1 MKKLLELSSQQ
12 KNVWNSEMFYSN
24 TNINNIGGYL
34 LINEPV
40 NIGLLEKAAN
50 IYIKTNEALRLHF
63 NLKDGEPV
71 QCITE
76 FTPFKLKKV
85 SVKNIDEIQKLTTE
99 LVSKPFEVI
108 NSNLYSFTLFKMP
121 DGKGGI
127 VPVFHHLI
135 SDAWSCSLFITRFIN
150 IYTELLKIFSDKEK
164 TNLLSSSHSNSS
176 DKLKSSNDLSFLS
189 DFKDVAA
196 FNDTPNYS
204 DYITS
209 CNEYKQS
216 NRFIKDKEYW
226 EKTFDKSPELTY
238 ISHNKSSNNSMSR
251 RKVCSF
257 DDALY
262 DKILDFCKDNK
273 CSIYTFFMAIFSIY
287 LAKVNSASSAI
298 LGTPVLNRSN
308 FKEKNTS
315 GMFVSTVPFKIDLD
329 FNINF
334 KDFLDKAMLT
344 QASIFR
350 HQKYPYLEL
359 LENIKEKY
367 NISENLYDFVLS
379 YQNARDNKESSS
391 IDYRTTWEPISHIAE
406 SIEAHFYDMDGNNG
420 ANILYDYQVE
430 KFNDKDIQCLHKRI
444 CHMAE
449 QALQNVK
456 LKDISVLCDDDEKT
470 INEFNDTDFDYDK
483 NETLVN
489 IFEKTV
495 KANAN
500 KTAYIFKGQTLTYK
514 ELDEKS
520 NILAN
525 YLISKGISKN
535 DVIGIMFNRSL
546 NLPISIWGVLKTG
559 AAYMLID
566 PSLPQDRIN
575 YMLTNA
581 NAKYVL
587 TNLYINYDSI
597 NIESILPKVE
607 QDTEQT
613 LAKNHNKSTSKSKF
627 YSNSKNVNSLN
638 YTLPK
643 VDSSNEDRFCI
654 IYTSGSTGTPKG
666 VELKRIG
673 VINMVNSYKKIM
685 HTGECNVFLSTSTV
699 AFDMFI
705 VENFASILD
714 GKTVVLA
721 DEDEQKIPVFTSK
734 LITEYNADF
743 ILSTPSKITLL
754 LEEPKCLKNV
764 KVIQLGGEVFKE
776 SLYDKLSKVTSARIY
791 NGYGP
796 SECTACSSNK
806 LVTDAKNICI
816 GKPFLNVKIYIMNN
830 CNNILP
836 IKTQGEIVITGD
848 NVGKG
853 YVNKYDFN
861 GTYHSGDLG
870 MISENGELI
879 YFGRRDNQIKLHGL
893 RIELDEI
900 TSKIM
905 QINGFT
911 NAITV
916 IKKVVG
922 RDCIC
927 SYIQSKGPINET
939 FIKSELAKSLPKY
952 MVPSHI
958 IRLDTFPITLNGKID
973 TKKLPEVAVK
983 EEEFVA
989 CSTNIEKK
997 LEKICKEIFNITKIS
1012 SKANFFDM
1020 GADSLAII
1028 RFVSEIYS
1036 KMNLKVS
1043 IQDIYT
1049 YPTIYD
1055 LGKYLDS
1062 IDKQN
1067 IEKPSNVNIIKKH
1080 KEASYY
1086 PVSSAQRRIFYTV
1099 NMDSNSLAYNT
1110 PFGIIFKQKPNV
1122 KKLEDS
1128 IRKILN
1134 SHDAFKTYFILENND
1149 VVQKLVPKVDFNL
1162 KTCNYKNDDFIQPFD
1177 LGKAPLIH
1185 VELDHYEGK
1194 YLLQLDIH
1202 HIICDGSSISIFMKE
1217 LCSLYNNFDEHI
1229 SNGNNK
1235 EANVKYNSNS
1245 KNSSNKIDYI
1255 DYAVS
1260 EKILKEDE
1268 DYWVN
1273 QFKDEIP
1280 ILNMPTEF
1288 ERTAVKSYEGNN
1300 VYLTLNNL
1308 ADISNVCKKYNV
1320 TPYMFLLAC
1329 FYILLY
1335 KYTMQND
1342 IVIGTPVIGR
1352 NNPELSDV
1360 IGMFVNTLAIRQN
1373 IQSANKFS
1381 DFLELLK
1388 NNCLNAYSHQTYP
1401 FDELVKKLNVIRDSS
1416 RSPIFD
1422 VLFTYESEGI
1432 PKFNFDGIDVEY
1444 YVPENKTSKFDFSLE
1459 VTPNNTGFNLRLEYC
1474 TKLFSKRFMQ
1484 NLLDCY
1490 DNIIKAVINNND
1502 IQISKIQMLSNIP
1515 NVYPILEY
1523 PKESTVI
1530 DLFEK
1535 QVKKTP
1541 NKTALIFGDKKY
1553 TYKELQDKV
1562 NRLAY
1567 HIRRFGE
1574 HEVVGMLMD
1583 RSDKLIISQ
1592 LAILKSGAGYIPIDP
1607 TYPEERIKYIIEDS
1621 GVDVILTES
1630 KYKDMV
1636 PVKSILVDDENSYKS
1651 YKDFKTNQT
1660 PNSVAFLIY
1669 TSGSTGK
1676 PKGVMVKQQG
1686 VVNFICGMYSRM
1698 PLKNLTMV
1706 SITTM
1711 CFDIYAFE
1719 SLLPLCTGM
1728 KVVMASNEEQNN
1740 PILLNDLCLKNK
1752 VDVIQTTPSKFKLL
1766 MTDDL
1771 QYLEKLKIISLAGEP
1786 FPLDLLKNIKK
1797 VTKARIYNM
1806 YGPTETTIG
1815 STLKDLTNTNDIT
1828 IGEPMPNT
1836 HIFVLDKDMNFVPY
1850 TVPGMLYIGGDGV
1863 SIGYKNRPE
1872 LTSEK
1877 YVMYNGERIYNSG
1890 DLVKLLPNGELECL
1904 GRADFQVK
1912 LHGLRIEL
1920 GEIETDIC
1928 SYKGVKSAVVT
1939 VKKAQGRDILC
1950 GYFVADGRVSLSL
1963 LKKSLAKKLPN
1974 YMVPSYLV
1982 QLDSFKYTPN
1992 GKIDRKALPEPVFE
2006 AKEIIAPK
2014 TELENKI
2021 LNIWR
2026 TILSIEEISTND
2038 NFFDIGGD
2046 SLSALRMQIEL
2057 MKNNYNVNYGDIF
2070 KNNTIHDLANFI
2082 ENHINQKAVPTYTK
2096 KDFKKIDKL
2105 LKKNSTFKR
2114 MKLKQKMLKNVL
2126 LVGATGFLGIH
2137 VLAELLKID
2146 DIKIYCLIRKDPS
2159 TSPEN
2164 KLKRKF
2170 QYYFGSNLSNLFG
2183 NRLFVIDGDITNDN
2197 FGTSNEV
2204 YDYLGKQV
2212 QTVVNCAASVKH
2224 YGYYGEFEKI
2234 NVIGVKNLVKFCEE
2248 FNKEFYQT
2256 STISVSGNTMTSLPS
2271 SYTPKKTVYFGETNL
2286 FINQPLDN
2294 VYVRSKFEAE
2304 KYVLEEIANKK
2315 LKGLVL
2321 RIGNITN
2328 RYTDGKFQENSSDN
2342 AFLNRLKAFLFLKEI
2357 PKSIVGNYIEFSPVD
2372 KIAESIVVCMRY
2384 YTYPMT
2390 VLHLYNSNHL
2400 YINIFLE
2407 YLHELGYDINVVD
2420 DELFKTHLNNLLF
2433 NSSDS
2438 DKVSV
2443 LLNDLDKNR
2452 NLIYKTNLKITNKF
2466 TLKFLDKAEFTW
2478 PIVTKEYIEK
2488 ILKNL

>member
-12 KNVWNSEMFYSN
+12 KNIWNSEMFYSN

-40 NIGLLEKAAN
+40 SLNLLEKAAN

-63 NLKDGEPV
+63 DLKNGEPV
-71 QCITE
+71 QYITD

-85 SVKNIDEIQKLTTE
+85 SVKNVNEIQKLTTE
-99 LVSKPFEVI
+99 LVSTPFEVI
-108 NSNLYSFTLFKMP
+108 NSNLYSFTLFKLP

-135 SDAWSCSLFITRFIN
+135 SDAWGCSLFITRFID
-150 IYTELLKIFSDKEK
+150 IYTELLKI
-164 TNLLSSSHSNSS
+164 SS
-176 DKLKSSNDLSFLS
+176 DPQNSALLKKSNDLSFLS
-189 DFKDVAA
+189 DFKDVAT
-196 FNDTPNYS
+196 FSDTPNYS
-204 DYITS
+204 DYISS

-216 NRFIKDKEYW
+216 NRFAKDKEFW
-226 EKTFDKSPELTY
+226 ENTFDKSPELTY
-238 ISHNKSSNNSMSR
+238 ISHNKSSNNSKSR

-262 DKILDFCKDNK
+262 DKILDFCKNNK
-273 CSIYTFFMAIFSIY
+273 CSIYTFFMSIFSIY
-287 LAKVNSASSAI
+287 LAKINSASSAV

-334 KDFLDKAMLT
+334 KDFLKQAT
-344 QASIFR
+344 QKQASIFR

-379 YQNARDNKESSS
+379 YQNARDNKETSS
-391 IDYRTTWEPISHIAE
+391 INYKTTWEPISHIAE

-420 ANILYDYQVE
+420 ANILYDYQIE
-430 KFNDKDIQCLHKRI
+430 KFSDKDIQCLHKRV

-456 LKDISVLCDDDEKT
+456 LKDISILCDDDKKI

-483 NETLVN
+483 NESLIT
-489 IFEKTV
+489 IFENTV

-500 KTAYIFKGQTLTYK
+500 KTAYIFKGQNLTYK

-520 NILAN
+520 NIVAN
-525 YLISKGISKN
+525 YLIDEGITKN

-546 NLPISIWGVLKTG
+546 NIPISMWGVLKTG

-581 NAKYVL
+581 SAKFVL
-587 TNLYINYDSI
+587 TNLYINYNSI
-597 NIESILPKVE
+597 NIDNILLNEEQISKNTLSENSSKNSSTSEYDSKSKNKDNYKCTLPKVE
-607 QDTEQT
+607 
-613 LAKNHNKSTSKSKF
+613 
-627 YSNSKNVNSLN
+627 
-638 YTLPK
+638 
-643 VDSSNEDRFCI
+643 SSNEDRFCI
-654 IYTSGSTGTPKG
+654 NYTSGSTGTPKG
-666 VELKRIG
+666 VELKRLGI
-673 VINMVNSYKKIM
+673 INLLKGYKKQIAS
-685 HTGECNVFLSTSTV
+685 HECNTFLSSATV
-699 AFDMFI
+699 AFDIFI
-705 VENFASILD
+705 VENFVSILD
-714 GKTVVLA
+714 GKTVVFA
-721 DEDEQKIPVFTSK
+721 DDDEQKIPAFTSK
-734 LITEYNADF
+734 LIKDNNVDF
-743 ILSTPSKITLL
+743 LLATPSKLDLL
-754 LEEPKCLKNV
+754 LTEADCLKNV
-764 KVIQLGGEVFKE
+764 KVIQVGGEVLKNTFYK
-776 SLYDKLSKVTSARIY
+776 KLRKATNAKIFNS
-791 NGYGP
+791 YGP
-796 SECTACSSNK
+796 SECTVCASNN
-806 LVTDAKNICI
+806 LVTENDLSI
-816 GKPFLNVKIYIMNN
+816 GYPFTNTKIYITNSKN
-830 CNNILP
+830 DILP
-836 IKTQGEIVITGD
+836 INTRGEIVIKGD
-848 NVGKG
+848 GVGIG

-861 GTYHSGDLG
+861 GIYHTGDLG
-870 MISENGELI
+870 MISANGKLI
-879 YFGRRDNQIKLHGL
+879 YFGRQDNQIKLHGL

-900 TSKIM
+900 TNKIM
-905 QINGFT
+905 QLHNVN
-911 NAITV
+911 NAVTV
-916 IKKVVG
+916 IKQVNNM
-922 RDCIC
+922 DCIC
-927 SYIQSKGPINET
+927 SYVQSDSKIDENE
-939 FIKSELAKSLPKY
+939 FKQLLSKVLPKY

-958 IRLDTFPITLNGKID
+958 VELDTFPITLNGKID
-973 TKKLPEVAVK
+973 TRKLPDITIK

-989 CSTNIEKK
+989 SSTDTEKK
-997 LEKICKEIFNITKIS
+997 LEKICKEIFNMPKIS
-1012 SKANFFDM
+1012 VKANFFDI

-1036 KMNLKVS
+1036 KLNLKVT

-1055 LGKYLDS
+1055 LAKH
-1062 IDKQN
+1062 IDILKSEGN
-1067 IEKPSNVNIIKKH
+1067 NNTKIEAKNVIKKH
-1080 KEASYY
+1080 KEAKFY
-1086 PVSSAQRRIFYTV
+1086 PVTSAQRGIFYEV
-1099 NMDSNSLAYNT
+1099 NMEKNSLAYNT
-1110 PFGIIFKQKPNV
+1110 PFGLVFSKKPDI
-1122 KKLEDS
+1122 KKLES
-1128 IRKILN
+1128 AIWQILN
-1134 SHDAFKTYFILENND
+1134 SHDAFKTYFVLENND
-1149 VVQKLVPKVDFNL
+1149 VVQKLVPKVDFSL
-1162 KTCNYKNDDFIQPFD
+1162 KTCNYKNEDFIQPFD
-1177 LGKAPLIH
+1177 LSKAPLVHI
-1185 VELDHYEGK
+1185 ELDHFDNK
-1194 YLLQLDIH
+1194 YLLQLDVH
-1202 HIICDGSSISIFMKE
+1202 HIICDGSSISIFMNE
-1217 LCSLYNNFDEHI
+1217 LCDLYNDLTLN
-1229 SNGNNK
+1229 
-1235 EANVKYNSNS
+1235 NSNEQLDDKS
-1245 KNSSNKIDYI
+1245 NKDKLKTQNKSISDSNSNKIDYI

-1260 EKILKEDE
+1260 KQISQDDE
-1268 DYWVN
+1268 DYWLN

-1288 ERTAVKSYEGNN
+1288 DRTATRSYEGNN
-1300 VYLTLNNL
+1300 VYFSLNNL
-1308 ADISNVCKKYNV
+1308 SDISNICKKYNV
-1320 TPYMFLLAC
+1320 TPYMFLLSC

-1342 IVIGTPVIGR
+1342 IVVGTPVIGR
-1352 NNPELSDV
+1352 NNPALSNV

-1373 IQSANKFS
+1373 VQSTNKFS
-1381 DFLELLK
+1381 DFLELVK

-1416 RSPIFD
+1416 RNPVFD

-1432 PKFNFDGIDVEY
+1432 PQFNFGGISVDY

-1459 VTPNNTGFNLRLEYC
+1459 VTPSDLGFNLRLEYC

-1484 NLLDCY
+1484 DLLDCY
-1490 DNIIKAVINNND
+1490 NNIIKAVINNSD
-1502 IQISKIQMLSNIP
+1502 IQISKIQMLSDIP
-1515 NVYPILEY
+1515 NIYPTLEY
-1523 PKESTVI
+1523 SKESTII

-1541 NKTALIFGDKKY
+1541 NKTALVFGDTKY
-1553 TYKELQDKV
+1553 SYKELQEKV
-1562 NRLAY
+1562 NSLAY
-1567 HIRRFGE
+1567 HIHSFGE
-1574 HEVVGMLMD
+1574 HEVVGILMD

-1592 LAILKSGAGYIPIDP
+1592 LAILKAGSGYLPIDP

-1636 PVKSILVDDENSYKS
+1636 PVKSILVDDESS
-1651 YKDFKTNQT
+1651 FKTYKEFGTAQT
-1660 PNSVAFLIY
+1660 PDSLAYLIY

-1676 PKGVMVKQQG
+1676 PKGVMIKQSN
-1686 VVNFICGMYSRM
+1686 VVNFICGTIHDM
-1698 PLKNLTMV
+1698 PLKNLTIV

-1711 CFDIYAFE
+1711 CFDIYVFE

-1728 KVVMASNEEQNN
+1728 KVVMASNDEQNN
-1740 PILLNDLCLKNK
+1740 PIMLNDLCLKNK

-1766 MTDDL
+1766 MTDTL
-1771 QYLEKLKIISLAGEP
+1771 PYLKNLKIISLIGEP
-1786 FPLDLLKNIKK
+1786 FPLDLLKNIKAVSK
-1797 VTKARIYNM
+1797 TRIYNM
-1806 YGPTETTIG
+1806 YGPTETTVG
-1815 STLKDLTNTNDIT
+1815 STLKELTNTNNIT
-1828 IGEPMPNT
+1828 IGVPLPNT
-1836 HIFVLDKDMNFVPY
+1836 HALVLDNDMNFVPY
-1850 TVPGMLYIGGDGV
+1850 NVPGTLYLGGDGV
-1863 SIGYKNRPE
+1863 TIGYKNRPE

-1877 YVMYNGERIYNSG
+1877 YVMYNGERIYNTG
-1890 DLVKLLPNGELECL
+1890 DLAKLLPNGELECL

-1912 LHGLRIEL
+1912 IHGLRIEL
-1920 GEIETDIC
+1920 GEIESDIC

-1939 VKKAQGRDILC
+1939 VKNVQGRDILC

-1974 YMVPSYLV
+1974 YMVPNYLV
-1982 QLDSFKYTPN
+1982 QLDTFKYTPN
-1992 GKIDRKALPEPVFE
+1992 GKIDRKVLPDPVFE
-2006 AKEIIAPK
+2006 AKEIVAPK

-2026 TILSIEEISTND
+2026 TILSLEEISTND
-2038 NFFDIGGD
+2038 NFFEIGGD
-2046 SLSALRMQIEL
+2046 SLNALKMQIEL
-2057 MKNNYNVNYGDIF
+2057 MKNNYNINYGDIF

-2082 ENHINQKAVPTYTK
+2082 ENHINQKAVPTYAK

-2114 MKLKQKMLKNVL
+2114 MRLKQKMLKNVL

-2170 QYYFGSNLSNLFG
+2170 QYYFGSDLSNLFG
-2183 NRLFVIDGDITNDN
+2183 KRLFVIAGDITNDN
-2197 FGTSNEV
+2197 FGTSNDV
-2204 YDYLGKQV
+2204 YTFLGKEV

-2248 FNKEFYQT
+2248 FKKEFYQT

-2271 SYTPKKTVYFGETNL
+2271 SYAPKKTIYFGENNL

-2304 KYVLEEIANKK
+2304 KYVLEEIANKR

-2328 RYTDGKFQENSSDN
+2328 RYSDGKFQENSNDN
-2342 AFLNRLKAFLFLKEI
+2342 AFLNRVKAFLFLKEL
-2357 PKSIVGNYIEFSPVD
+2357 PKSMVNNYIEFSPVD

-2400 YINIFLE
+2400 YIDVFLK
-2407 YLHELGYDINVVD
+2407 YLNELGYNINIVD
-2420 DELFKTHLNNLLF
+2420 DDVFKSHLNNLLF
-2433 NSSDS
+2433 NTSDS

-2443 LLNDLDKNR
+2443 LLNDLDKDR
-2452 NLIYKTNLKITNKF
+2452 NLVYKTNLKITNKF
-2466 TLKFLDKAEFTW
+2466 TLKFLSKADFSW

>member
-1 MKKLLELSSQQ
+1 MKNLLELSSQQ
-12 KNVWNSEMFYSN
+12 KNIWNSEMFYSK

-40 NIGLLEKAAN
+40 SLDLLEKAAN

-63 NLKDGEPV
+63 DLKNGEPI
-71 QCITE
+71 QYITN

-108 NSNLYSFTLFKMP
+108 NSNLYNFTLFEMP

-135 SDAWSCSLFITRFIN
+135 SDAWSCGLFITRFIN
-150 IYTELLKIFSDKEK
+150 IYTELLKLS
-164 TNLLSSSHSNSS
+164 TNSQSSV
-176 DKLKSSNDLSFLS
+176 LIKSSNDLSFLS
-189 DFKDVAA
+189 NFKDIFA
-196 FNDTPNYS
+196 FENTPNYS
-204 DYITS
+204 DYIAS
-209 CNEYKQS
+209 CNEYKKS

-226 EKTFDKSPELTY
+226 ENTFDKSPELTY
-238 ISHNKSSNNSMSR
+238 ISHNKNANSSKSR

-262 DKILDFCKDNK
+262 DKILNFCKNNK

-287 LAKVNSASSAI
+287 LAKINSTSSAI

-329 FNINF
+329 LDFNINF
-334 KDFLDKAMLT
+334 EDFLDKVSLT

-379 YQNARDNKESSS
+379 YQNARDNKETSS
-391 IDYRTTWEPISHIAE
+391 IDYKTTWEPISHIAE

-430 KFNDKDIQCLHKRI
+430 KFSDRDIEMLHKRI
-444 CHMAE
+444 CNIAE
-449 QALQNVK
+449 QAMQNVN
-456 LKDISVLCDDDEKT
+456 LKEISILCNDDEKI
-470 INEFNDTDFDYDK
+470 INEFNNTSFDFDK
-483 NETLVN
+483 NENLVS
-489 IFEKTV
+489 IFEKI
-495 KANAN
+495 ANAN
-500 KTAYIFKGQTLTYK
+500 PDKTAYIFKDQTMSYK

-520 NILAN
+520 SIIAN
-525 YLISKGISKN
+525 YLITKGINKN

-546 NLPISIWGVLKTG
+546 NLPISIWGILKTG
-559 AAYMLID
+559 ASYILID
-566 PSLPQDRIN
+566 PSLPEDRIN

-587 TNLYINYDSI
+587 TNLYTNYSSI
-597 NIESILPKVE
+597 NIDKILYDVS
-607 QDTEQT
+607 
-613 LAKNHNKSTSKSKF
+613 A
-627 YSNSKNVNSLN
+627 NSKKEYNLN
-638 YTLPK
+638 IILPK

-673 VINMVNSYKKIM
+673 VINMVNSYKKIL

-705 VENFASILD
+705 VENFVSILD

-721 DEDEQKIPVFTSK
+721 DEEEQKIPVFTSK
-734 LITEYNADF
+734 LVTDYNVDF

-754 LEEPKCLKNV
+754 LEEASCLKNV

-776 SLYDKLSKVTSARIY
+776 SLYKKLKKSTSARIY

-796 SECTACSSNK
+796 SECTACASNK
-806 LVTDAKNICI
+806 LVENSDNICI
-816 GKPFLNVKIYIMNN
+816 GRPFLNTKIYIMNN
-830 CNNILP
+830 NDNILP
-836 IKTQGEIVITGD
+836 IKTQGEIVIQGD
-848 NVGKG
+848 GVGKG
-853 YVNKYDFN
+853 YVNKFDFN
-861 GTYHSGDLG
+861 GIYHTGDLG

-916 IKKVVG
+916 IKNVG
-922 RDCIC
+922 GMDAIC
-927 SYIQSKGPINET
+927 AYIQSKET
-939 FIKSELAKSLPKY
+939 IDEAFIKAELSKSLPKY

-958 IRLDTFPITLNGKID
+958 MQLDTFPITLNGKID
-973 TKKLPEVAVK
+973 TKKLPEIVVK

-989 CSTNIEKK
+989 CNTDTEKK
-997 LEKICKEIFNITKIS
+997 LEKICKDIFNKDKIS
-1012 SKANFFDM
+1012 AKANFFDM

-1036 KMNLKVS
+1036 KINLKLS

-1049 YPTIYD
+1049 YPCISD
-1055 LGKYLDS
+1055 LAKYVETLSTSND
-1062 IDKQN
+1062 
-1067 IEKPSNVNIIKKH
+1067 EKNAHIIKKH
-1080 KEASYY
+1080 KEASSY

-1099 NMDSNSLAYNT
+1099 NMDSSSLAYNT
-1110 PFGIIFKQKPNV
+1110 PFGIIFKKKPDL
-1122 KKLEDS
+1122 KKLEES
-1128 IRKILN
+1128 IKNILN
-1134 SHDAFKTYFILENND
+1134 SHDAFKTYFALENND
-1149 VVQKLVPKVDFNL
+1149 VVQKLVPKVDFSL
-1162 KTCNYKNDDFIQPFD
+1162 KTCNYKNDEFVKPFN

-1202 HIICDGSSISIFMKE
+1202 HIICDGSSIAIFMKE
-1217 LCSLYNNFDEHI
+1217 LCDLYNN
-1229 SNGNNK
+1229 K
-1235 EANVKYNSNS
+1235 EVRHS
-1245 KNSSNKIDYI
+1245 KIDYI
-1255 DYAVS
+1255 DFAVS
-1260 EKILKEDE
+1260 EKIIKEDE
-1268 DYWVN
+1268 DYWLS
-1273 QFKDEIP
+1273 QFKNEIP
-1280 ILNMPTEF
+1280 ILNMPTEY
-1288 ERTAVKSYEGNN
+1288 ERTATKSYEGNN
-1300 VYLTLNNL
+1300 VYLSLNNL
-1308 ADISNVCKKYNV
+1308 SDISSVCKKYNV
-1320 TPYMFLLAC
+1320 TPYMFLLSC

-1342 IVIGTPVIGR
+1342 IVVGSPVIGR
-1352 NNPELSDV
+1352 NNHELQDV
-1360 IGMFVNTLAIRQN
+1360 IGMFVNTLAIKQN
-1373 IQSANKFS
+1373 IQSTNKFS
-1381 DFLELLK
+1381 DFLELVRD
-1388 NNCLNAYSHQTYP
+1388 NCLNAYNHQTYP
-1401 FDELVKKLNVIRDSS
+1401 FDELVKKLNVVRDTS
-1416 RSPIFD
+1416 RSPVFD
-1422 VLFTYESEGI
+1422 ILFTYESEGK
-1432 PKFNFDGIDVEY
+1432 PKFDFGGIPVEY
-1444 YVPENKTSKFDFSLE
+1444 YIPENKTSKFDFSLE
-1459 VTPNNTGFNLRLEYC
+1459 VTPNDEGFNLRLEYC
-1474 TKLFSKRFMQ
+1474 TKLFSKRFME

-1490 DNIIKAVINNND
+1490 NNIIKSVITNND
-1502 IQISKIQMLSNIP
+1502 VQISQIQMLSNIP
-1515 NVYPILEY
+1515 NIYPTLDY
-1523 PKESTVI
+1523 PKEYRII
-1530 DLFEK
+1530 DLFER

-1541 NKTALIFGDKKY
+1541 NKTALVYGEKKY

-1562 NRLAY
+1562 NKLAY
-1567 HIRRFGE
+1567 YLHSLGDN
-1574 HEVVGMLMD
+1574 EVIGMLMD
-1583 RSDKLIISQ
+1583 RSDNLIISQ
-1592 LAILKSGAGYIPIDP
+1592 LAILKSGSGYLPIDP
-1607 TYPEERIKYIIEDS
+1607 AYPEERINYIIEDS
-1621 GVDVILTES
+1621 GVNVILTEN
-1630 KYKDMV
+1630 KFKDII
-1636 PVKSILVDDENSYKS
+1636 PVKAVLVDDENNYKT
-1651 YKDFKTNQT
+1651 YKEFKTNQT
-1660 PNSVAFLIY
+1660 PDSIAYLIY

-1676 PKGVMVKQQG
+1676 PKGVMIKQSN
-1686 VVNFICGMYSRM
+1686 VVNFICGTFNDM
-1698 PLKNLTMV
+1698 PLKNLTIV

-1711 CFDIYAFE
+1711 CFDIYVFE

-1766 MTDDL
+1766 MTDKL
-1771 QYLEKLKIISLAGEP
+1771 PYLANLKVVSLIGEP
-1786 FPLDLLKNIKK
+1786 FPLDLLKDIKS
-1797 VTKARIYNM
+1797 VSQTKIYNM
-1806 YGPTETTIG
+1806 YGPTETTVG
-1815 STLKDLTNTNDIT
+1815 STLKDLTNSNSIT
-1828 IGEPMPNT
+1828 IGTPLPNT
-1836 HIFVLDKDMNFVPY
+1836 HALVLDNDMNFVPY
-1850 TVPGMLYIGGDGV
+1850 NVPGTLYLGGDGV
-1863 SIGYKNRPE
+1863 TIGYKNRPE

-1877 YVMYNGERIYNSG
+1877 YVMYNGERIYNTG
-1890 DLVKLLPNGELECL
+1890 DLAKVLPNGELECL

-1912 LHGLRIEL
+1912 IHGLRIEL
-1920 GEIETDIC
+1920 GEIETNIC

-1939 VKKAQGRDILC
+1939 LKNVQGRDILC

-1963 LKKSLAKKLPN
+1963 LKKSLAKKLPS
-1974 YMVPSYLV
+1974 YMVPNYLV
-1982 QLDSFKYTPN
+1982 QLETFKYTPN
-1992 GKIDRKALPEPVFE
+1992 GKIDRKLLPDPVFE
-2006 AKEIIAPK
+2006 AKELIPPK

-2026 TILSIEEISTND
+2026 TILSLEEISIDD
-2038 NFFDIGGD
+2038 NFFEIGGD
-2046 SLSALRMQIEL
+2046 SLSALKLQIEL
-2057 MKNNYNVNYGDIF
+2057 MKHNYNINYGDLF

-2082 ENHINQKAVPTYTK
+2082 ENHINKKTMPTYTK
-2096 KDFKKIDKL
+2096 KDFKKVDKL
-2105 LKKNSTFKR
+2105 LKKNSTFR
-2114 MKLKQKMLKNVL
+2114 SMKLKQKMLKNVL

-2170 QYYFGSNLSNLFG
+2170 QYYFGSDLSNLFG
-2183 NRLFVIDGDITNDN
+2183 KRLFVIAGDITNDN
-2197 FGTSNEV
+2197 FGTSSDV
-2204 YDYLGKQV
+2204 YSFLGKEV

-2234 NVIGVKNLVKFCEE
+2234 NVVGVKNLVKFCEE

-2271 SYTPKKTVYFGETNL
+2271 SYAPKKTIYFGENNL

-2315 LKGLVL
+2315 LRGLVL

-2342 AFLNRLKAFLFLKEI
+2342 AFLNRVKAFLFLKELPESMI
-2357 PKSIVGNYIEFSPVD
+2357 NNYVEFSPVD

-2400 YINIFLE
+2400 FINIFLE
-2407 YLHELGYDINVVD
+2407 YLYELGYDIAIVK
-2420 DELFKTHLNNLLF
+2420 DEVFKEHLNNLLF
-2433 NSSDS
+2433 NSTNS

-2466 TLKFLDKAEFTW
+2466 TLKFLNKTDFSW

-2488 ILKNL
+2488 ILRNL

>member
-1 MKKLLELSSQQ
+1 MNELLELSSQQ
-12 KNVWNSEMFYSN
+12 KNVWNSEMFYSK

-40 NIGLLEKAAN
+40 SLDLLEKSAN

-63 NLKDGEPV
+63 DLKNGEPI
-71 QCITE
+71 QYITD

-108 NSNLYSFTLFKMP
+108 NSNLYNFTLFEMP

-127 VPVFHHLI
+127 IPVFHHLI

-150 IYTELLKIFSDKEK
+150 IYSELVKIFSDKG
-164 TNLLSSSHSNSS
+164 NVSSLSTGS
-176 DKLKSSNDLSFLS
+176 DKLNDLNDLSFLC
-189 DFKDVAA
+189 DFKDVLA
-196 FNDTPNYS
+196 FENTPNYS

-226 EKTFDKSPELTY
+226 ENTFDKSPELTY
-238 ISHNKSSNNSMSR
+238 ISRNKNANNSKSR

-262 DKILDFCKDNK
+262 DKILDYCKAQK

-287 LAKVNSASSAI
+287 LAKINSTSSAI

-334 KDFLDKAMLT
+334 KDFLDKVSLT

-379 YQNARDNKESSS
+379 YQNARDNKETSS
-391 IDYRTTWEPISHIAE
+391 IDYKTTWEPISNIAE

-430 KFNDKDIQCLHKRI
+430 KFDDKDILCLHKRI
-444 CHMAE
+444 CNIAE
-449 QALQNVK
+449 QALQNIS
-456 LKDISVLCDDDEKT
+456 LKDITVLCDDDEK
-470 INEFNDTDFDYDK
+470 ILNDFNNTHFDYDK
-483 NETLVN
+483 NESLVS
-489 IFEKTV
+489 IFEKAA
-495 KANAN
+495 KAHENE
-500 KTAYIFKGQTLTYK
+500 TAYIFKSQPLTYK

-520 NILAN
+520 NIIAN
-525 YLISKGISKN
+525 YLLTKGVNKD

-546 NLPISIWGVLKTG
+546 NIPISIWGVLKTG
-559 AAYMLID
+559 ASYMLID
-566 PSLPQDRIN
+566 PSLPEDRIN

-581 NAKYVL
+581 NSKFVL
-587 TNLYINYDSI
+587 TNLYLNYDCI
-597 NIESILPKVE
+597 NIDEVLSNDVVVESK
-607 QDTEQT
+607 DSSS
-613 LAKNHNKSTSKSKF
+613 NKSASKTST
-627 YSNSKNVNSLN
+627 SNFNTSL
-638 YTLPK
+638 LK

-654 IYTSGSTGTPKG
+654 NYTSGSTGTPKG

-673 VINMVNSYKKIM
+673 IINLLNGYKNQIGSSK
-685 HTGECNVFLSTSTV
+685 CNTFLSAATV
-699 AFDMFI
+699 AFDIFI
-705 VENFASILD
+705 VENFVPILD
-714 GKTVVLA
+714 GKTVIFA
-721 DEDEQKIPVFTSK
+721 DDDEQKIPAFTSK
-734 LITEYNADF
+734 LIKDYNVDF
-743 ILSTPSKITLL
+743 LLATPSKLDLL
-754 LEEPKCLKNV
+754 LSEADCLKNV
-764 KVIQLGGEVFKE
+764 KIIQVGGEVLKKSF
-776 SLYDKLSKVTSARIY
+776 YQKLKKATKAQIY
-791 NGYGP
+791 NSYGP
-796 SECTACSSNK
+796 SECTVCASNN
-806 LVTDAKNICI
+806 LVNENDLCI
-816 GKPFLNVKIYIMNN
+816 GYPFLNTKIYIMNST
-830 CNNILP
+830 NNILP
-836 IKTQGEIVITGD
+836 VNTQGEIVIEGD
-848 NVGKG
+848 GVGKG
-853 YVNKYDFN
+853 YINKYDFN
-861 GTYHSGDLG
+861 GIYHTGDLG
-870 MISENGELI
+870 MISSDGKLI
-879 YFGRRDNQIKLHGL
+879 YLGRSDNQIKLHGL

-900 TSKIM
+900 TNKIM
-905 QINGFT
+905 QLPDVN
-911 NAITV
+911 NAVTV
-916 IKKVVG
+916 IKNVSG
-922 RDCIC
+922 TDCIC
-927 SYIQSKGPINET
+927 SFVQANTKVSENDFKLSLSK
-939 FIKSELAKSLPKY
+939 LLPKY

-958 IRLDTFPITLNGKID
+958 MQLDTFPITLNGKID
-973 TKKLPEVAVK
+973 TKKLPEIVVK
-983 EEEFVA
+983 EEDFVP
-989 CSTNIEKK
+989 CETDTEKK
-997 LEKICKEIFNITKIS
+997 LEKICKDIFDKEKIS
-1012 SKANFFDM
+1012 AKANFFDM

-1049 YPTIYD
+1049 YPCISD
-1055 LGKYLDS
+1055 LAKYVETLSTSSD
-1062 IDKQN
+1062 
-1067 IEKPSNVNIIKKH
+1067 EKNSHIIKKH
-1080 KEASYY
+1080 KEASSY

-1110 PFGIIFKQKPNV
+1110 PFGIIFKKKPDI
-1122 KKLEDS
+1122 KKLEES
-1128 IRKILN
+1128 IKKVLN
-1134 SHDAFKTYFILENND
+1134 SHDAFKTYFVLENND

-1162 KTCNYKNDDFIQPFD
+1162 KTCNYKNDEFVKPFN

-1185 VELDHYEGK
+1185 VELDHYENQ

-1202 HIICDGSSISIFMKE
+1202 HIICDGSSIAIFMKE
-1217 LCSLYNNFDEHI
+1217 LCDLYND
-1229 SNGNNK
+1229 K
-1235 EANVKYNSNS
+1235 EVKPS
-1245 KNSSNKIDYI
+1245 KIDYI

-1260 EKILKEDE
+1260 EKVLKEDE
-1268 DYWVN
+1268 DYWIN

-1300 VYLTLNNL
+1300 VYLSLNNL
-1308 ADISNVCKKYNV
+1308 SDISSVCKKYNV
-1320 TPYMFLLAC
+1320 TPYMFLLSC

-1342 IVIGTPVIGR
+1342 IVIGSPVIGR
-1352 NNPELSDV
+1352 NNPQLHDV
-1360 IGMFVNTLAIRQN
+1360 IGMFVNTLAIKQN
-1373 IQSANKFS
+1373 VQSTNKFS
-1381 DFLELLK
+1381 DFLELVK
-1388 NNCLNAYSHQTYP
+1388 NNCLNAYNHQAYP
-1401 FDELVKKLNVIRDSS
+1401 FDELVKKLNVVRDTS
-1416 RSPIFD
+1416 RSPVFD

-1432 PKFNFDGIDVEY
+1432 PKFDFGGIPVEY
-1444 YVPENKTSKFDFSLE
+1444 YIPENKTSKFDFSLE
-1459 VTPNNTGFNLRLEYC
+1459 VTPNDEGFKLRLEYC
-1474 TKLFSKRFMQ
+1474 TKLFSKLFME

-1490 DNIIKAVINNND
+1490 NNIIKAVLSNND
-1502 IQISKIQMLSNIP
+1502 IQISQIQMLSNIP
-1515 NVYPILEY
+1515 NIYPTLDY
-1523 PKESTVI
+1523 PKEDRII

-1541 NKTALIFGDKKY
+1541 NKTALVFGEKKY

-1562 NRLAY
+1562 NKLAY
-1567 HIRRFGE
+1567 YLHSLGDN
-1574 HEVVGMLMD
+1574 EVVGMLMD
-1583 RSDKLIISQ
+1583 RSDSLIISQ
-1592 LAILKSGAGYIPIDP
+1592 LAILKAGSGYIPIDP

-1621 GVDVILTES
+1621 EVNVILTEN
-1630 KYKDMV
+1630 KYKDIV
-1636 PVKSILVDDENSYKS
+1636 PVKAILVDDESNYKT
-1651 YKDFKTNQT
+1651 YKEFKTNQT
-1660 PNSVAFLIY
+1660 PDSVAYLIY

-1686 VVNFICGMYSRM
+1686 VVNFICGMFNKM
-1698 PLKNLTMV
+1698 PLKNFIMV

-1711 CFDIYAFE
+1711 CFDIFAFE

-1766 MTDDL
+1766 MTENLPYL
-1771 QYLEKLKIISLAGEP
+1771 QKLKIISLAGEP

-1815 STLKDLTNTNDIT
+1815 STLKDLTDTNKIN

-1836 HIFVLDKDMNFVPY
+1836 HVFVLDNDMNFVPY
-1850 TVPGMLYIGGDGV
+1850 NVPGMLYIGGDGV

-1872 LTSEK
+1872 LTAEK
-1877 YVMYNGERIYNSG
+1877 YINYGNERIYNSG

-1912 LHGLRIEL
+1912 VHGLRIEL

-1928 SYKGVKSAVVT
+1928 SYKGVRDAVVT
-1939 VKKAQGRDILC
+1939 VKNVQGRDILC

-1982 QLDSFKYTPN
+1982 QLETFKYTPN
-1992 GKIDRKALPEPVFE
+1992 GKINRKVLPEPVFE
-2006 AKEIIAPK
+2006 AKEIVVPK

-2026 TILSIEEISTND
+2026 TILSLEEISIND

-2046 SLSALRMQIEL
+2046 SLSALKLQIEL
-2057 MKNNYNVNYGDIF
+2057 MKLNYNINYGDLF

-2082 ENHINQKAVPTYTK
+2082 ENHITQKLMPTYTK

-2105 LKKNSTFKR
+2105 LKKNTTFR
-2114 MKLKQKMLKNVL
+2114 SMKLKQKMLKNVL

-2170 QYYFGSNLSNLFG
+2170 QYYFGSDLSNLFG
-2183 NRLFVIDGDITNDN
+2183 KRLFVIAGDITNDN
-2197 FGTSNEV
+2197 FGTSSDV
-2204 YDYLGKQV
+2204 YSFLGKEV

-2271 SYTPKKTVYFGETNL
+2271 SYTPKRTIYFGENNL
-2286 FINQPLDN
+2286 FISQPLDN

-2342 AFLNRLKAFLFLKEI
+2342 AFLNRLKAFLFLKEL
-2357 PKSIVGNYIEFSPVD
+2357 PKSILNNYIEFSPVD
-2372 KIAESIVVCMRY
+2372 KVAESIVVCMKY

-2407 YLHELGYDINVVD
+2407 YLNELGYDISVVD
-2420 DELFKTHLNNLLF
+2420 DETFKTHLNNLLF
-2433 NSSDS
+2433 NSNDA

-2443 LLNDLDKNR
+2443 LLNDLDKNK

-2466 TLKFLDKAEFTW
+2466 TLKFLDKADFSW

>member
-1 MKKLLELSSQQ
+1 MNKLLELSSQQ
-12 KNVWNSEMFYSN
+12 KNIWNSEMFYSN

-34 LINEPV
+34 LINQPV
-40 NIGLLEKAAN
+40 SLDLLEKSAN

-63 NLKDGEPV
+63 DLKNGEPI
-71 QCITE
+71 QFITD
-76 FTPFKLKKV
+76 FSPLKLPKV
-85 SVKNIDEIQKLTTE
+85 SVESVQALKKLTTE
-99 LVSKPFEVI
+99 LVSKPFKVI
-108 NSNLYSFTLFKMP
+108 NSNLYSFTLFELP

-135 SDAWSCSLFITRFIN
+135 SDAWSCGLFITRFIN
-150 IYTELLKIFSDKEK
+150 IYTELLKLS
-164 TNLLSSSHSNSS
+164 TNSQSSV
-176 DKLKSSNDLSFLS
+176 LIKSSNDLSFLS
-189 DFKDVAA
+189 NFKDIFA
-196 FNDTPNYS
+196 FENTPNYS
-204 DYITS
+204 DYIAS
-209 CNEYKQS
+209 CNEYKKS

-226 EKTFDKSPELTY
+226 ENTFDKSPELTY
-238 ISHNKSSNNSMSR
+238 ISHNKNAISSKSR

-262 DKILDFCKDNK
+262 DKILNFCKNNK

-287 LAKVNSASSAI
+287 LAKINSTSSAI

-334 KDFLDKAMLT
+334 KDFLDKVSLT

-379 YQNARDNKESSS
+379 YQNARDNKETSS
-391 IDYRTTWEPISHIAE
+391 IDYKTTWEPISHIAE

-430 KFNDKDIQCLHKRI
+430 KFSDRDIEMLHKRI
-444 CHMAE
+444 CNIAE
-449 QALQNVK
+449 QAMQNVN
-456 LKDISVLCDDDEKT
+456 LKEISILCNDDEKI
-470 INEFNDTDFDYDK
+470 INEFNNTSFDFDK
-483 NETLVN
+483 NENLVS
-489 IFEKTV
+489 IFEKI
-495 KANAN
+495 ANAN
-500 KTAYIFKGQTLTYK
+500 PDKTAYIFKDQTMSYK

-520 NILAN
+520 SIIAN
-525 YLISKGISKN
+525 YLITKGINKN

-546 NLPISIWGVLKTG
+546 NLPISIWGILKTG
-559 AAYMLID
+559 ASYILID
-566 PSLPQDRIN
+566 PSLPEDRIN

-587 TNLYINYDSI
+587 TNLYTNYSSI
-597 NIESILPKVE
+597 NIDKILYDVS
-607 QDTEQT
+607 
-613 LAKNHNKSTSKSKF
+613 A
-627 YSNSKNVNSLN
+627 NSKKEYNLN
-638 YTLPK
+638 IILPK

-673 VINMVNSYKKIM
+673 VINMVNSYKQIL

-705 VENFASILD
+705 VENFVSILD
-714 GKTVVLA
+714 GKTVILA
-721 DEDEQKIPVFTSK
+721 DEEEQKIPVFTSK
-734 LITEYNADF
+734 LVTNYNVDF

-754 LEEPKCLKNV
+754 LEEASCLKNV

-776 SLYDKLSKVTSARIY
+776 SLYKKLKEVTSARIY

-796 SECTACSSNK
+796 SECTACASNK
-806 LVTDAKNICI
+806 LVENSNNICI
-816 GKPFLNVKIYIMNN
+816 GRPFLNTKIYIMNN
-830 CNNILP
+830 SNNILP
-836 IKTQGEIVITGD
+836 IKTQGEIVIQGD
-848 NVGKG
+848 GVGKG
-853 YVNKYDFN
+853 YVNKFDFN
-861 GTYHSGDLG
+861 AIYHTGDLG
-870 MISENGELI
+870 MISEDGELI

-916 IKKVVG
+916 IKNVG
-922 RDCIC
+922 GMDTIC
-927 SYIQSKGPINET
+927 SYIQSKESIDEA
-939 FIKSELAKSLPKY
+939 FIKAELSKSLPKY

-958 IRLDTFPITLNGKID
+958 MQLDTFPITLNGKID
-973 TKKLPEVAVK
+973 TKKLPEIVVK

-989 CSTNIEKK
+989 CNTDTEKK
-997 LEKICKEIFNITKIS
+997 LEKICKDIFNKDKIS
-1012 SKANFFDM
+1012 AKANFFDM

-1036 KMNLKVS
+1036 KINLKLS

-1049 YPTIYD
+1049 YPCISD
-1055 LGKYLDS
+1055 LAKYVETLSTSNDGK
-1062 IDKQN
+1062 N
-1067 IEKPSNVNIIKKH
+1067 AHIIKKH
-1080 KEASYY
+1080 KEASSY

-1099 NMDSNSLAYNT
+1099 NMDSSSLAYNT
-1110 PFGIIFKQKPNV
+1110 PFGIIFKKKPDI
-1122 KKLEDS
+1122 KKLEES
-1128 IRKILN
+1128 IKNILN
-1134 SHDAFKTYFILENND
+1134 SHDAFKTYFALENND
-1149 VVQKLVPKVDFNL
+1149 VVQKLVPKVDFSL
-1162 KTCNYKNDDFIQPFD
+1162 KTCNYKNDEFVKPFN

-1202 HIICDGSSISIFMKE
+1202 HIICDGSSIAIFMKE
-1217 LCSLYNNFDEHI
+1217 LCDLYNN
-1229 SNGNNK
+1229 K
-1235 EANVKYNSNS
+1235 EVRHS
-1245 KNSSNKIDYI
+1245 KIDYI
-1255 DYAVS
+1255 DFAVS
-1260 EKILKEDE
+1260 EKIIKEDE
-1268 DYWVN
+1268 DYWLS
-1273 QFKDEIP
+1273 QFKNEIP
-1280 ILNMPTEF
+1280 ILNMPTEY
-1288 ERTAVKSYEGNN
+1288 ERTATKSYEGNN
-1300 VYLTLNNL
+1300 VYLSLNNL
-1308 ADISNVCKKYNV
+1308 SDISSVCKKYNV
-1320 TPYMFLLAC
+1320 TPYMFLLSC

-1342 IVIGTPVIGR
+1342 IVVGSPVIGR
-1352 NNPELSDV
+1352 NNHELQDV
-1360 IGMFVNTLAIRQN
+1360 IGMFVNTLAIKQN
-1373 IQSANKFS
+1373 IQSTNKFS
-1381 DFLELLK
+1381 DFLELVRD
-1388 NNCLNAYSHQTYP
+1388 NCLNAYNHQTYP
-1401 FDELVKKLNVIRDSS
+1401 FDELVKKLNVVRDTS
-1416 RSPIFD
+1416 RSPVFD
-1422 VLFTYESEGI
+1422 ILFTYESEGK
-1432 PKFNFDGIDVEY
+1432 PKFDFGGIPVEY
-1444 YVPENKTSKFDFSLE
+1444 YIPENKTSKFDFSLE
-1459 VTPNNTGFNLRLEYC
+1459 VTPNDEGFNLRLEYC
-1474 TKLFSKRFMQ
+1474 TKLFSKRFME

-1490 DNIIKAVINNND
+1490 NNIIKSVITNND
-1502 IQISKIQMLSNIP
+1502 VQISQIQMLSNIP
-1515 NVYPILEY
+1515 NIYPTLDY
-1523 PKESTVI
+1523 PKEYRII
-1530 DLFEK
+1530 DLFER

-1541 NKTALIFGDKKY
+1541 NKTALVYGEKKY

-1562 NRLAY
+1562 NKLAY
-1567 HIRRFGE
+1567 YLHSLGDN
-1574 HEVVGMLMD
+1574 EVIGMLMD
-1583 RSDKLIISQ
+1583 RSDNLIISQ
-1592 LAILKSGAGYIPIDP
+1592 LAILKSGSGYLPIDP
-1607 TYPEERIKYIIEDS
+1607 AYPEERINYIIEDS
-1621 GVDVILTES
+1621 GVNVILTEN
-1630 KYKDMV
+1630 KFKDII
-1636 PVKSILVDDENSYKS
+1636 PVKAVLIDDENNYKT
-1651 YKDFKTNQT
+1651 YKEFKTNQT
-1660 PNSVAFLIY
+1660 PDSIAYLIY

-1676 PKGVMVKQQG
+1676 PKGVMIKQSN
-1686 VVNFICGMYSRM
+1686 VVNFICGTFYDM
-1698 PLKNLTMV
+1698 PLKNLTIV

-1711 CFDIYAFE
+1711 CFDIYVFE

-1766 MTDDL
+1766 MTDKL
-1771 QYLEKLKIISLAGEP
+1771 PYLANLKVVSLIGEP
-1786 FPLDLLKNIKK
+1786 FPLDLLKDIKS
-1797 VTKARIYNM
+1797 VSQTKIYNM
-1806 YGPTETTIG
+1806 YGPTETTVG
-1815 STLKDLTNTNDIT
+1815 STLKDLTNSNSIT
-1828 IGEPMPNT
+1828 IGTPLPNT
-1836 HIFVLDKDMNFVPY
+1836 HALVLDNDMNFVPY
-1850 TVPGMLYIGGDGV
+1850 NVPGTLYLGGDGV
-1863 SIGYKNRPE
+1863 TIGYKNRPE

-1877 YVMYNGERIYNSG
+1877 YVMYNGERIYNTG
-1890 DLVKLLPNGELECL
+1890 DLAKVLPDGELECL

-1912 LHGLRIEL
+1912 IHGLRIEL
-1920 GEIETDIC
+1920 GEIETNIC

-1939 VKKAQGRDILC
+1939 LKNVQGRDILC

-1963 LKKSLAKKLPN
+1963 LKKSLAKKLPS
-1974 YMVPSYLV
+1974 YMVPNYLV
-1982 QLDSFKYTPN
+1982 QLETFKYTPN
-1992 GKIDRKALPEPVFE
+1992 GKIDRKLLPDPVFE
-2006 AKEIIAPK
+2006 AKELIPPK

-2026 TILSIEEISTND
+2026 TILSLEEISIDD
-2038 NFFDIGGD
+2038 NFFEIGGD
-2046 SLSALRMQIEL
+2046 SLSALKLQIEL
-2057 MKNNYNVNYGDIF
+2057 MKHNYNINYGDLF

-2082 ENHINQKAVPTYTK
+2082 ENHINKKTMPTYTK
-2096 KDFKKIDKL
+2096 KDFKKVDKL
-2105 LKKNSTFKR
+2105 LKKNSTFR
-2114 MKLKQKMLKNVL
+2114 SMKLKQKMLKNVL

-2170 QYYFGSNLSNLFG
+2170 QYYFGSDLSNLFG
-2183 NRLFVIDGDITNDN
+2183 KRLFVIAGDITNDN
-2197 FGTSNEV
+2197 FGTSSDV
-2204 YDYLGKQV
+2204 YSFLGKEV

-2234 NVIGVKNLVKFCEE
+2234 NVVGVKNLVKFCEE

-2271 SYTPKKTVYFGETNL
+2271 SYAPKKTIYFGENNL

-2315 LKGLVL
+2315 LRGLVL

-2342 AFLNRLKAFLFLKEI
+2342 AFLNRVKAFLFLKELPESMI
-2357 PKSIVGNYIEFSPVD
+2357 NNYVEFSPVD

-2400 YINIFLE
+2400 FINIFLE
-2407 YLHELGYDINVVD
+2407 YLYELGYDIAIVK
-2420 DELFKTHLNNLLF
+2420 DEVFKEHLNNLLF
-2433 NSSDS
+2433 NSTNS

-2466 TLKFLDKAEFTW
+2466 TLKFLNKTDFSW

-2488 ILKNL
+2488 ILRNL

>member
-1 MKKLLELSSQQ
+1 MEKLMELSSQQ
-12 KNVWNSEMFYSN
+12 KNIWNSEMFYSN
-24 TNINNIGGYL
+24 TNINSIGGYL
-34 LINEPV
+34 LINQKV
-40 NIGLLEKAAN
+40 NIDLLEKAAN

-63 NLKDGEPV
+63 DLKNGEPI
-71 QCITE
+71 QYITD

-85 SVKNIDEIQKLTTE
+85 SVKNVNEIQKLTTE

-108 NSNLYSFTLFKMP
+108 NSNLYSFTLFEMP

-135 SDAWSCSLFITRFIN
+135 SDAWSCSLFITRFID
-150 IYTELLKIFSDKEK
+150 IYAELLKI
-164 TNLLSSSHSNSS
+164 SS
-176 DKLKSSNDLSFLS
+176 DSQTSALLKVSNDLSFLS
-189 DFKDVAA
+189 DFKDVSA
-196 FNDTPNYS
+196 FENTPNYS

-226 EKTFDKSPELTY
+226 ENTFDKSPELTY
-238 ISHNKSSNNSMSR
+238 ISRNKNANSSKSR

-262 DKILDFCKDNK
+262 DKILNYCKDNK

-287 LAKVNSASSAI
+287 LAKINSTSSAI

-334 KDFLDKAMLT
+334 KDFLDKVSLT

-379 YQNARDNKESSS
+379 YQNARDNKETSS
-391 IDYRTTWEPISHIAE
+391 IDYKTTWEPISNIAE

-430 KFNDKDIQCLHKRI
+430 KFDDKDIEMLHKRI
-444 CHMAE
+444 CNIAE
-449 QALQNVK
+449 QALRNIN
-456 LKDISVLCDDDEKT
+456 LKDITVLCDDDEK
-470 INEFNDTDFDYDK
+470 ILNDFNNTHFDYDK
-483 NETLVN
+483 NESLVS
-489 IFEKTV
+489 IFEKAV
-495 KANAN
+495 KNNEN
-500 KTAYIFKGQTLTYK
+500 KPAVIFKDTKLTYE

-520 NILAN
+520 NVIAN
-525 YLISKGISKN
+525 YLIDKGVTKN
-535 DVIGIMFNRSL
+535 DVIGIMLNRSL
-546 NLPISIWGVLKTG
+546 NIPISIWGVLKTG
-559 AAYMLID
+559 ASYMLID
-566 PSLPQDRIN
+566 PSLPEDRIN

-581 NAKYVL
+581 NSKFVL
-587 TNLYINYDSI
+587 TNLYLNYDCI
-597 NIESILPKVE
+597 NIDEVLSNDVVAESN
-607 QDTEQT
+607 DSSS
-613 LAKNHNKSTSKSKF
+613 NKRASKTSTSNFNIS
-627 YSNSKNVNSLN
+627 
-638 YTLPK
+638 LPK
-643 VDSSNEDRFCI
+643 VDSSNEDRFCV

-673 VINMVNSYKKIM
+673 VINMVNSYKQIL

-705 VENFASILD
+705 VENFVSILD

-721 DEDEQKIPVFTSK
+721 DEEEQKIPVFTSK
-734 LITEYNADF
+734 LVTDYNVDF

-754 LEEPKCLKNV
+754 LEEASCLKNV

-776 SLYDKLSKVTSARIY
+776 SLYKKLKKATSARIY

-796 SECTACSSNK
+796 SECTACASNK
-806 LVTDAKNICI
+806 LVENSDNICI
-816 GKPFLNVKIYIMNN
+816 GRPFLNTKIYIMNN
-830 CNNILP
+830 NDNILP
-836 IKTQGEIVITGD
+836 IKTQGEIVIQGD
-848 NVGKG
+848 GVGKG
-853 YVNKYDFN
+853 YVNKFDFN
-861 GTYHSGDLG
+861 GIYHTGDLG

-916 IKKVVG
+916 IKNVG
-922 RDCIC
+922 GMDAIC
-927 SYIQSKGPINET
+927 AYIQSKESIDESLL
-939 FIKSELAKSLPKY
+939 KAELSKSLPKY

-958 IRLDTFPITLNGKID
+958 MQLDTFPITLNGKID
-973 TKKLPEVAVK
+973 TKKLPEIIVK
-983 EEEFVA
+983 EEEFVS
-989 CSTNIEKK
+989 CETDTEKK
-997 LEKICKEIFNITKIS
+997 LEKICKDIFDKEKIS
-1012 SKANFFDM
+1012 AKANFFDM

-1049 YPTIYD
+1049 YPCISD
-1055 LGKYLDS
+1055 LAKYVETLSTSSD
-1062 IDKQN
+1062 
-1067 IEKPSNVNIIKKH
+1067 EKKANIIKKH
-1080 KEASYY
+1080 KEASSY

-1110 PFGIIFKQKPNV
+1110 PFGIIFKKKPDI
-1122 KKLEDS
+1122 KKLEES
-1128 IRKILN
+1128 IKKVLN
-1134 SHDAFKTYFILENND
+1134 SHDAFKTYFVLENND
-1149 VVQKLVPKVDFNL
+1149 VVQKLVSKVDFSL
-1162 KTCNYKNDDFIQPFD
+1162 KTCNYKNDEFVKPFN

-1185 VELDHYEGK
+1185 IELNHFDHQ
-1194 YLLQLDIH
+1194 YLLQFDIH
-1202 HIICDGSSISIFMKE
+1202 HIICDGSSIAIFMKE
-1217 LCSLYNNFDEHI
+1217 LCDLYNDREI
-1229 SNGNNK
+1229 KPS
-1235 EANVKYNSNS
+1235 
-1245 KNSSNKIDYI
+1245 KIDYI
-1255 DYAVS
+1255 DFAVS
-1260 EKILKEDE
+1260 EKIIKEDE

-1280 ILNMPTEF
+1280 ILNMPTEY
-1288 ERTAVKSYEGNN
+1288 ERTATKSYEGNN
-1300 VYLTLNNL
+1300 VYLSLNNL
-1308 ADISNVCKKYNV
+1308 SDISSVCKKYNV
-1320 TPYMFLLAC
+1320 TPYMFLLSC

-1342 IVIGTPVIGR
+1342 IVVGSPVIGR
-1352 NNPELSDV
+1352 NNHELQDV
-1360 IGMFVNTLAIRQN
+1360 IGMFVNTLAIKQN
-1373 IQSANKFS
+1373 IQSTNKFS
-1381 DFLELLK
+1381 DFLELVK
-1388 NNCLNAYSHQTYP
+1388 NNCLNAYNHQTYP
-1401 FDELVKKLNVIRDSS
+1401 FDELVKKLNVVRDTS
-1416 RSPIFD
+1416 RSPVFD
-1422 VLFTYESEGI
+1422 VLFTYESEGK
-1432 PKFNFDGIDVEY
+1432 PKFDFGGIPVEY
-1444 YVPENKTSKFDFSLE
+1444 YIPENKTSKFDFSLE
-1459 VTPNNTGFNLRLEYC
+1459 VTPNDEGFSLRLEYC
-1474 TKLFSKRFMQ
+1474 TKLFSKRFME

-1490 DNIIKAVINNND
+1490 NNIIKSVITNND
-1502 IQISKIQMLSNIP
+1502 IQISQIQMLSSIP
-1515 NVYPILEY
+1515 NIYPTLNY
-1523 PKESTVI
+1523 PKEDRII

-1541 NKTALIFGDKKY
+1541 NKTALVFGEKKY

-1562 NRLAY
+1562 NKLAY
-1567 HIRRFGE
+1567 YLHSLGDN
-1574 HEVVGMLMD
+1574 EVVGMLMD
-1583 RSDKLIISQ
+1583 RSDSLIISQ
-1592 LAILKSGAGYIPIDP
+1592 LAILKSGSGYLPIDP

-1621 GVDVILTES
+1621 GVNVILTEN
-1630 KYKDMV
+1630 KYKDIV
-1636 PVKSILVDDENSYKS
+1636 PVKAVLVDDENNYKT
-1651 YKDFKTNQT
+1651 YKEFKTNQT
-1660 PNSVAFLIY
+1660 PDSIAYLIY

-1676 PKGVMVKQQG
+1676 PKGVMIKQSN
-1686 VVNFICGMYSRM
+1686 VVNFICGTFHDM
-1698 PLKNLTMV
+1698 PLKNLTIV

-1711 CFDIYAFE
+1711 CFDIYVFE

-1728 KVVMASNEEQNN
+1728 KVVMASNEDQNN

-1766 MTDDL
+1766 MTDKL
-1771 QYLEKLKIISLAGEP
+1771 PYLSNLKVVSLIGEP
-1786 FPLDLLKNIKK
+1786 FPLDLLKDIKS
-1797 VTKARIYNM
+1797 VSQTRIYNM
-1806 YGPTETTIG
+1806 YGPTETTVG
-1815 STLKDLTNTNDIT
+1815 STLKELTNTNNIT
-1828 IGEPMPNT
+1828 IGTPLPNT
-1836 HIFVLDKDMNFVPY
+1836 HALVLDNDMNFVPY
-1850 TVPGMLYIGGDGV
+1850 NVPGTLYLGGDGV
-1863 SIGYKNRPE
+1863 TIGYKNRPE

-1877 YVMYNGERIYNSG
+1877 YVMYNGERIYNTG
-1890 DLVKLLPNGELECL
+1890 DLAKVLPNGELECL

-1912 LHGLRIEL
+1912 IHGLRIEL

-1939 VKKAQGRDILC
+1939 VKNVQGRDILC

-1963 LKKSLAKKLPN
+1963 LKKSLAKKLPS

-1982 QLDSFKYTPN
+1982 QLETFKYTPN

-2006 AKEIIAPK
+2006 AKEIVAPK

-2026 TILSIEEISTND
+2026 TILSLEEISIDD
-2038 NFFDIGGD
+2038 NFFEIGGD
-2046 SLSALRMQIEL
+2046 SLSALKLQIEL
-2057 MKNNYNVNYGDIF
+2057 MKHNYNINYGDLF
-2070 KNNTIHDLANFI
+2070 KNNTIHSLANFI
-2082 ENHINQKAVPTYTK
+2082 ENNMKQTAVITYAK

-2105 LKKNSTFKR
+2105 LKKNTTFR
-2114 MKLKQKMLKNVL
+2114 SMKLKQKILKNVL

-2170 QYYFGSNLSNLFG
+2170 QYYFGSDLSNLFG
-2183 NRLFVIDGDITNDN
+2183 KRLFVIAGDITNDN
-2197 FGTSNEV
+2197 FGTSSDV
-2204 YDYLGKQV
+2204 YSFLGKEV

-2271 SYTPKKTVYFGETNL
+2271 SYTPKKTIYFGENNL

-2315 LKGLVL
+2315 LRGLVL

-2342 AFLNRLKAFLFLKEI
+2342 AFLNRLKAFLFLKELPESMI
-2357 PKSIVGNYIEFSPVD
+2357 SNYVEFSPVD
-2372 KIAESIVVCMRY
+2372 KIAESIVACMRY

-2407 YLHELGYDINVVD
+2407 YLYELGYDISIVK
-2420 DELFKTHLNNLLF
+2420 DEVFKEHLNNLLF
-2433 NSSDS
+2433 NSNNS

-2443 LLNDLDKNR
+2443 LLNDLDKDR

-2466 TLKFLDKAEFTW
+2466 TLKFLDKADFSW

>member
-1 MKKLLELSSQQ
+1 MKNLLELSSQQ
-12 KNVWNSEMFYSN
+12 KNIWNSEMFYSN

-40 NIGLLEKAAN
+40 SLDILEKSAN

-63 NLKDGEPV
+63 DLKNGKPT
-71 QCITE
+71 QFITD
-76 FTPFKLKKV
+76 FSPFKLPKV
-85 SVKNIDEIQKLTTE
+85 SVESISALKKLTTE

-108 NSNLYSFTLFKMP
+108 NSNLYSFTLFQLP
-121 DGKGGI
+121 DGRGGI

-150 IYTELLKIFSDKEK
+150 IYVELSNIFANNYSLLTTHSGVSASTQKNINNFANLSIDDILSEFKEIP
-164 TNLLSSSHSNSS
+164 TF
-176 DKLKSSNDLSFLS
+176 DE
-189 DFKDVAA
+189 
-196 FNDTPNYS
+196 TPNYS

-209 CNEYKQS
+209 CNAYKQS

-226 EKTFDKSPELTY
+226 ENTFDKSPDLTY
-238 ISHNKSSNNSMSR
+238 ISHNKNSNNSMSR
-251 RKVCSF
+251 RKKCFF
-257 DDALY
+257 DDSLY
-262 DKILDFCKDNK
+262 AQILDYCKDNK

-287 LAKVNSASSAI
+287 LAKINSASSAI

-315 GMFVSTVPFKIDLD
+315 GMFVSTVPFKINLD
-329 FNINF
+329 FNNNF
-334 KDFLDKAMLT
+334 KDFLDLVMQT
-344 QASIFR
+344 QTSIFR

-359 LENIKEKY
+359 LEDIKEKY

-379 YQNARDNKESSS
+379 YQNARDNKETSS
-391 IDYRTTWEPISHIAE
+391 IDYKTTWEPISHIAE

-420 ANILYDYQVE
+420 SNILYDYQVE
-430 KFNDKDIQCLHKRI
+430 KFSDKDIEMLHKRI
-444 CHMAE
+444 CHIAE
-449 QALQNVK
+449 QALQNLK
-456 LKDISVLCDDDEKT
+456 LSDISVLCDDDER
-470 INEFNDTDFDYDK
+470 ILADFNNTDFNYDK
-483 NETLVN
+483 NTSLVSV
-489 IFEKTV
+489 FEKAVIT
-495 KANAN
+495 NID
-500 KTAYIFKGQTLTYK
+500 KTAYIFKGQSLTYK

-520 NILAN
+520 NIVAN
-525 YLISKGISKN
+525 YLISQGVSKD
-535 DVIGIMFNRSL
+535 DVIGIMLNRSL
-546 NLPISIWGVLKTG
+546 NIPISMWGILKTG
-559 AAYMLID
+559 ASYMLID

-581 NAKYVL
+581 NAKFVL
-587 TNLYINYDSI
+587 TNLYINYSSI
-597 NIESILPKVE
+597 NIDEILHNFNNNSTDITNAPLNIEQNCNLPKV
-607 QDTEQT
+607 
-613 LAKNHNKSTSKSKF
+613 N
-627 YSNSKNVNSLN
+627 
-638 YTLPK
+638 
-643 VDSSNEDRFCI
+643 SSNNDRFCI

-673 VINMVNSYKKIM
+673 VINMLNSYKQIL

-705 VENFASILD
+705 VESFVSILD
-714 GKTVVLA
+714 GKTVILA

-734 LITEYNADF
+734 LITEYNVDF

-754 LEEPKCLKNV
+754 LEEPKCLQNV

-776 SLYDKLSKVTSARIY
+776 SLYSKLSKFTSARIY

-806 LVTDAKNICI
+806 LVTNEKNICI

-830 CNNILP
+830 LNNILP

-853 YVNKYDFN
+853 YINKYDFN
-861 GTYHSGDLG
+861 GIYHTGDLG

-905 QINGFT
+905 QINGFS

-916 IKKVVG
+916 IKKVGGV
-922 RDCIC
+922 DTIC
-927 SYIQSKGPINET
+927 SYIQSKENIDVA
-939 FIKSELAKSLPKY
+939 FLKSELSKSLPKY

-958 IRLDTFPITLNGKID
+958 VQLDTFPITLNGKID
-973 TKKLPEVAVK
+973 TKKLPEIIIK
-983 EEEFVA
+983 EEDFVA
-989 CSTNIEKK
+989 CNTNTEKK
-997 LEKICKEIFNITKIS
+997 LEKICKDIFNKEHLS
-1012 SKANFFDM
+1012 AKSNFFDM

-1043 IQDIYT
+1043 IQDIYA

-1055 LGKYLDS
+1055 LAKFIDS
-1062 IDKQN
+1062 LLSKNSEISNTKPDK
-1067 IEKPSNVNIIKKH
+1067 NIIKKH
-1080 KEASYY
+1080 KEANSY

-1099 NMDSNSLAYNT
+1099 NMSPNNLAYNT
-1110 PFGIIFKQKPNV
+1110 PFGIIFKKKPDI
-1122 KKLEDS
+1122 KILEES
-1128 IRKILN
+1128 IRQILN
-1134 SHDAFKTYFILENND
+1134 SHDAFKTYFVLENND
-1149 VVQKLVPKVDFNL
+1149 VVQKLISKVDFSL
-1162 KTCNYKNDDFIQPFD
+1162 KTCNYKNDEFIKPFD
-1177 LGKAPLIH
+1177 LSKAPLVHI
-1185 VELDHYEGK
+1185 ELDHYENK

-1202 HIICDGSSISIFMKE
+1202 HIICDGSSISIFMNE
-1217 LCSLYNNFDEHI
+1217 LCNLYNSLSSSSIDIINTSVSI
-1229 SNGNNK
+1229 NLNTKNK
-1235 EANVKYNSNS
+1235 PTQ
-1245 KNSSNKIDYI
+1245 NSSTNQIDYI

-1260 EKILKEDE
+1260 EKINKDDE
-1268 DYWVN
+1268 EYWIN
-1273 QFKDEIP
+1273 QFKDEVP

-1288 ERTAVKSYEGNN
+1288 ERTAVKSYEGDN
-1300 VYLTLNNL
+1300 VYLELNNL
-1308 ADISNVCKKYNV
+1308 ADISNICKKYNV
-1320 TPYMFLLAC
+1320 TPYMFLLSC

-1342 IVIGTPVIGR
+1342 IVIGSPVIGR
-1352 NNPELSDV
+1352 NNLQLQNV

-1373 IQSANKFS
+1373 VQSASKFS
-1381 DFLELLK
+1381 SFLELVK

-1401 FDELVKKLNVIRDSS
+1401 FDELVKKLNIIRDSS

-1422 VLFTYESEGI
+1422 ILFIYESEGI
-1432 PKFNFDGIDVEY
+1432 PQFSFDGIDVDY
-1444 YVPENKTSKFDFSLE
+1444 YVPESNTSKFDFSLE
-1459 VTPNNTGFNLRLEYC
+1459 VTPSSNGFNLRLEYC

-1490 DNIIKAVINNND
+1490 NNIIKTVINNSE
-1502 IQISKIQMLSNIP
+1502 IQVSQIQMLSNIP
-1515 NVYPILEY
+1515 NVYPVLEY
-1523 PKESTVI
+1523 SKESTVI
-1530 DLFEK
+1530 DLFEN

-1541 NKTALIFGDKKY
+1541 NKIALVFGDKKY

-1562 NRLAY
+1562 NKLAY
-1567 HIRRFGE
+1567 SLHTLGNN
-1574 HEVVGMLMD
+1574 EVIGILMD
-1583 RSDKLIISQ
+1583 RSDNLIISQ
-1592 LAILKSGAGYIPIDP
+1592 LAILKSGAGYVPIDP

-1621 GVDVILTES
+1621 GVNVILTED
-1630 KYKDMV
+1630 KYKNIV
-1636 PVKSILVDDENSYKS
+1636 PVKYVLVDDENNYKT
-1651 YKDFKTNQT
+1651 YKDFKTNQN
-1660 PNSVAFLIY
+1660 PNSIAYLIY

-1686 VVNFICGMYSRM
+1686 VVNFICGMFSKM

-1711 CFDIYAFE
+1711 CFDIFAFE

-1728 KVVMASNEEQNN
+1728 KVIMASNDEQNN
-1740 PILLNDLCLKNK
+1740 PILLNNLCLKNN

-1766 MTDDL
+1766 MTDNL

-1815 STLKDLTNTNDIT
+1815 STLKDLTDTNKIT

-1836 HIFVLDKDMNFVPY
+1836 HIFVLDNDMNFVPY
-1850 TVPGMLYIGGDGV
+1850 NVPGMLYIGGDGV

-1877 YVMYNGERIYNSG
+1877 YINYQNERIYNSG

-1912 LHGLRIEL
+1912 VHGLRIEL

-1928 SYKGVKSAVVT
+1928 SYKGIRDAVVT
-1939 VKKAQGRDILC
+1939 VKNVQGRDILC
-1950 GYFVADGRVSLSL
+1950 GYFVADGRISLSL

-1982 QLDSFKYTPN
+1982 QLDTFKYTPN
-1992 GKIDRKALPEPVFE
+1992 GKIDRKVLPDPIFE
-2006 AKEIIAPK
+2006 AKEIVAPK

-2026 TILSIEEISTND
+2026 TILSIEEISIND

-2046 SLSALRMQIEL
+2046 SLSALRLQIEL
-2057 MKNNYNVNYGDIF
+2057 MKHNYNINYGDIF
-2070 KNNTIHDLANFI
+2070 KNNTVHDLANFI
-2082 ENHINQKAVPTYTK
+2082 DNHINQRSVPTYVK
-2096 KDFKKIDKL
+2096 KDFKKVDKL
-2105 LKKNSTFKR
+2105 LKKNTTFR
-2114 MKLKQKMLKNVL
+2114 SMKLKQKMLKNVL

-2137 VLAELLKID
+2137 ILAELLKVD

-2170 QYYFGSNLSNLFG
+2170 QYYFGSDLSNLFG

-2197 FGTSNEV
+2197 FGTSAEMYNF
-2204 YDYLGKQV
+2204 LGKEV

-2224 YGYYGEFEKI
+2224 YGYYGDFEKI

-2256 STISVSGNTMTSLPS
+2256 STISVSGNTMMALPS
-2271 SYTPKKTVYFGETNL
+2271 SYSPKKTIYFGENNF

-2304 KYVLEEIANKK
+2304 KFVLEEIANKK
-2315 LKGLVL
+2315 LKGLIL

-2328 RYTDGKFQENSSDN
+2328 RYSDGKFQENSNDN

-2357 PKSIVGNYIEFSPVD
+2357 PKSIIGNYIEFSPVD
-2372 KIAESIVVCMRY
+2372 KIAESIVVCMKY

-2407 YLHELGYDINVVD
+2407 YLQQLGYDINIVD
-2420 DELFKTHLNNLLF
+2420 DTVFKNHLNKLLF
-2433 NSSDS
+2433 NSNES

-2443 LLNDLDKNR
+2443 LLNDLDKNK

-2466 TLKFLDKAEFTW
+2466 TLKFLDKADFNW

>member
-1 MKKLLELSSQQ
+1 MEKLMELSSQQ
-12 KNVWNSEMFYSN
+12 KNIWNSEMFYSN
-24 TNINNIGGYL
+24 TNINSIGGYL
-34 LINEPV
+34 LINQKV
-40 NIGLLEKAAN
+40 NIDLLEKAAN

-63 NLKDGEPV
+63 DLKNGEPI
-71 QCITE
+71 QYITD

-108 NSNLYSFTLFKMP
+108 NSNLYNFTLFEMP

-135 SDAWSCSLFITRFIN
+135 SDAWSCSLFITRFID
-150 IYTELLKIFSDKEK
+150 IYAELLKI
-164 TNLLSSSHSNSS
+164 SS
-176 DKLKSSNDLSFLS
+176 DSQNSALLKASNDLSFLS
-189 DFKDVAA
+189 DFKDVSA
-196 FNDTPNYS
+196 FENTPNYS

-226 EKTFDKSPELTY
+226 ENTFDKSPELTY
-238 ISHNKSSNNSMSR
+238 ISRNKNANNSKSR

-262 DKILDFCKDNK
+262 DKILDYCKAQK

-287 LAKVNSASSAI
+287 LAKINSTSSAI

-334 KDFLDKAMLT
+334 KDFLDKVSLT

-379 YQNARDNKESSS
+379 YQNARDNKETSS
-391 IDYRTTWEPISHIAE
+391 IDYKTTWEPISNIAE

-430 KFNDKDIQCLHKRI
+430 KFDDKDILCLHKRI
-444 CHMAE
+444 CNIAE
-449 QALQNVK
+449 QALQNIS
-456 LKDISVLCDDDEKT
+456 LKDITVLCDDDEKI
-470 INEFNDTDFDYDK
+470 INDFNNTHFDYDK
-483 NETLVN
+483 NESLVS
-489 IFEKTV
+489 IFEKAV
-495 KANAN
+495 KAHENE
-500 KTAYIFKGQTLTYK
+500 TAYIFKSQPLTYK

-520 NILAN
+520 NIIAN
-525 YLISKGISKN
+525 YLISRGVNNN

-546 NLPISIWGVLKTG
+546 NIPISILGVLKTG

-566 PSLPQDRIN
+566 PSLPEDRIN

-581 NAKYVL
+581 NSKFVL
-587 TNLYINYDSI
+587 TNLYLNYDCI
-597 NIESILPKVE
+597 NIDEVLSNNVVAESN
-607 QDTEQT
+607 DSSS
-613 LAKNHNKSTSKSKF
+613 NKRASKTSTSNFNTS
-627 YSNSKNVNSLN
+627 
-638 YTLPK
+638 LPK
-643 VDSSNEDRFCI
+643 VDSSNEDRFCV

-673 VINMVNSYKKIM
+673 VINMVNSYKQIL

-705 VENFASILD
+705 VENFVSILD

-721 DEDEQKIPVFTSK
+721 DEEEQKIPVFTSK
-734 LITEYNADF
+734 LVTDYNVDF

-754 LEEPKCLKNV
+754 LEEASCLKNV

-776 SLYDKLSKVTSARIY
+776 SLYKKLKNATSARIY

-796 SECTACSSNK
+796 SECTACASNK
-806 LVTDAKNICI
+806 LVENSDNICI
-816 GKPFLNVKIYIMNN
+816 GRPFLNTKIYIMNN
-830 CNNILP
+830 NDNILP
-836 IKTQGEIVITGD
+836 IKTQGEIVIQGD
-848 NVGKG
+848 GVGKG
-853 YVNKYDFN
+853 YVNKFEFN
-861 GTYHSGDLG
+861 GIYHTGDLG
-870 MISENGELI
+870 MISEDGELI

-900 TSKIM
+900 TNKIM

-916 IKKVVG
+916 IKKVG
-922 RDCIC
+922 GMDAIC
-927 SYIQSKGPINET
+927 SYIQSKESIDESL
-939 FIKSELAKSLPKY
+939 IKAELSKSLPKY

-958 IRLDTFPITLNGKID
+958 MQLDTFPITLNGKID
-973 TKKLPEVAVK
+973 TKKLPEIIVK
-983 EEEFVA
+983 EDEFVA
-989 CSTNIEKK
+989 CNTDTEKK
-997 LEKICKEIFNITKIS
+997 LEKICKNIFNREKMSSIS
-1012 SKANFFDM
+1012 NFFDM

-1028 RFVSEIYS
+1028 SFVSEIYS
-1036 KMNLKVS
+1036 KFNLKVS
-1043 IQDIYT
+1043 IQDIYA
-1049 YPTIYD
+1049 YPTIHD
-1055 LGKYLDS
+1055 LARF
-1062 IDKQN
+1062 IDNLISQN
-1067 IEKPSNVNIIKKH
+1067 TEKRVNQNIIKKH
-1080 KEASYY
+1080 KEASSY

-1110 PFGIIFKQKPNV
+1110 PFGIIFKKKPDI
-1122 KKLEDS
+1122 KKLEEA
-1128 IRKILN
+1128 IRKVLN
-1134 SHDAFKTYFILENND
+1134 SHDAFKTYFVLENND
-1149 VVQKLVPKVDFNL
+1149 VVQKLVPKVDFSL
-1162 KTCNYKNDDFIQPFD
+1162 KTCNYKNDEFVKPFN

-1185 VELDHYEGK
+1185 VELDHYENK

-1202 HIICDGSSISIFMKE
+1202 HIICDGSSIAIFMKE
-1217 LCSLYNNFDEHI
+1217 LCDLYND
-1229 SNGNNK
+1229 K
-1235 EANVKYNSNS
+1235 EVKPS
-1245 KNSSNKIDYI
+1245 KIDYI

-1260 EKILKEDE
+1260 EKVLKEDE
-1268 DYWVN
+1268 DYWIN

-1300 VYLTLNNL
+1300 VYLSLNNL
-1308 ADISNVCKKYNV
+1308 SDISSVCKKYNV
-1320 TPYMFLLAC
+1320 TPYMFLLSC

-1342 IVIGTPVIGR
+1342 IVIGSPVIGR
-1352 NNPELSDV
+1352 NNPQLHDV
-1360 IGMFVNTLAIRQN
+1360 IGMFVNTLAIKQN
-1373 IQSANKFS
+1373 VQSTNKFS
-1381 DFLELLK
+1381 DFLELVK
-1388 NNCLNAYSHQTYP
+1388 NNCLNAYNHQAYP
-1401 FDELVKKLNVIRDSS
+1401 FDELVKKLNVVRDTS
-1416 RSPIFD
+1416 RSPVFD

-1432 PKFNFDGIDVEY
+1432 PKFDFGGIPVEY
-1444 YVPENKTSKFDFSLE
+1444 YIPENKTSKFDFSLE
-1459 VTPNNTGFNLRLEYC
+1459 VTPNDEGFKLRLEYC
-1474 TKLFSKRFMQ
+1474 TKLFSKLFME

-1490 DNIIKAVINNND
+1490 NNIIKAVLSNND
-1502 IQISKIQMLSNIP
+1502 IQISQIQMLSNIP
-1515 NVYPILEY
+1515 NIYPTLDY
-1523 PKESTVI
+1523 PKEDRII

-1541 NKTALIFGDKKY
+1541 NKTALVFGEKKY

-1562 NRLAY
+1562 NKLAY
-1567 HIRRFGE
+1567 YLHSLGDN
-1574 HEVVGMLMD
+1574 EVVGMLMD
-1583 RSDKLIISQ
+1583 RSDSLIISQ
-1592 LAILKSGAGYIPIDP
+1592 LAILKAGSGYIPIDP

-1621 GVDVILTES
+1621 GVNVILTEN
-1630 KYKDMV
+1630 KYKDIV
-1636 PVKSILVDDENSYKS
+1636 PVKAILVDDESNYKT
-1651 YKDFKTNQT
+1651 YKEFKTNQT
-1660 PNSVAFLIY
+1660 PDSVAYLIY

-1686 VVNFICGMYSRM
+1686 VVNFICGMFNKM

-1711 CFDIYAFE
+1711 CFDIFAFE

-1766 MTDDL
+1766 MTENLPYL
-1771 QYLEKLKIISLAGEP
+1771 QKLKIISLAGEP

-1815 STLKDLTNTNDIT
+1815 STLKDLTDTNKIN

-1836 HIFVLDKDMNFVPY
+1836 HVFVLDNDMNFVPY
-1850 TVPGMLYIGGDGV
+1850 NVPGMLYIGGDGV

-1872 LTSEK
+1872 LTAEK
-1877 YVMYNGERIYNSG
+1877 YINYGSERIYNSG

-1912 LHGLRIEL
+1912 VHGLRIEL

-1928 SYKGVKSAVVT
+1928 SYKGVRDAVVT
-1939 VKKAQGRDILC
+1939 VKNVQGRDILC

-1982 QLDSFKYTPN
+1982 QLETFKYTPN
-1992 GKIDRKALPEPVFE
+1992 GKINRKVLPEPVFE
-2006 AKEIIAPK
+2006 AKEIVAPK

-2026 TILSIEEISTND
+2026 TILSLEEISIND

-2046 SLSALRMQIEL
+2046 SLSALKLQIEL
-2057 MKNNYNVNYGDIF
+2057 MKLNYNINYGDLF

-2082 ENHINQKAVPTYTK
+2082 ENHITQKLMPTYTK

-2105 LKKNSTFKR
+2105 LKKNTTFR
-2114 MKLKQKMLKNVL
+2114 SMKLKQKILKNVL

-2170 QYYFGSNLSNLFG
+2170 QYYFGSDLSNLFG
-2183 NRLFVIDGDITNDN
+2183 KRLFVIAGDITNDN
-2197 FGTSNEV
+2197 FGTSSDV
-2204 YDYLGKQV
+2204 YSFLGKEV

-2271 SYTPKKTVYFGETNL
+2271 SYTPKRTIYFGENNL

-2304 KYVLEEIANKK
+2304 KYVLEEIASKK

-2342 AFLNRLKAFLFLKEI
+2342 AFLNRLKAFLFLKEL
-2357 PKSIVGNYIEFSPVD
+2357 PKSILNNYIEFSPVD
-2372 KIAESIVVCMRY
+2372 RIAESIVVCMKY

-2407 YLHELGYDINVVD
+2407 YLNELGYDINVVD
-2420 DELFKTHLNNLLF
+2420 DEVFKTHLNKLLF
-2433 NSSDS
+2433 NSNDA

-2443 LLNDLDKNR
+2443 LLNDLDKDR
-2452 NLIYKTNLKITNKF
+2452 NLVYKTNLKITNKF
-2466 TLKFLDKAEFTW
+2466 TLKFLEKADFSW

>member
-1 MKKLLELSSQQ
+1 MNKLLELSSQQ
-12 KNVWNSEMFYSN
+12 KNIWNSEMFYSN

-34 LINEPV
+34 LINQPV
-40 NIGLLEKAAN
+40 SLDLLEKSAN

-63 NLKDGEPV
+63 DLKNGEPI
-71 QCITE
+71 QFITD
-76 FTPFKLKKV
+76 FSPLKLPKV
-85 SVKNIDEIQKLTTE
+85 SVESVQALKKLTTE
-99 LVSKPFEVI
+99 LVSKPFKVI
-108 NSNLYSFTLFKMP
+108 NSNLYSFTLFELP

-135 SDAWSCSLFITRFIN
+135 SDAWSCGLFITRFIN
-150 IYTELLKIFSDKEK
+150 IYTELLKLS
-164 TNLLSSSHSNSS
+164 TNSQSSV
-176 DKLKSSNDLSFLS
+176 LIKSSNDLSFLS
-189 DFKDVAA
+189 NFKDIFA
-196 FNDTPNYS
+196 FENTPNYS

-226 EKTFDKSPELTY
+226 ENTFDKSPELTY
-238 ISHNKSSNNSMSR
+238 ISRNKNANSSKSR

-262 DKILDFCKDNK
+262 DKILNFCKNNK

-287 LAKVNSASSAI
+287 LAKINSTSSAI

-334 KDFLDKAMLT
+334 KDFLDKVSLT

-379 YQNARDNKESSS
+379 YQNARDNKETSS
-391 IDYRTTWEPISHIAE
+391 IDYKTTWEPISHIAE

-430 KFNDKDIQCLHKRI
+430 KFSDRDIEMLHKRI
-444 CHMAE
+444 CNIAE
-449 QALQNVK
+449 QAMQNVN
-456 LKDISVLCDDDEKT
+456 LKEISILCNDDEKI
-470 INEFNDTDFDYDK
+470 INEFNNTSFDFDK
-483 NETLVN
+483 NENLVS
-489 IFEKTV
+489 IFEKI
-495 KANAN
+495 ANAN
-500 KTAYIFKGQTLTYK
+500 PDKTAYIFKDQTMSYK

-520 NILAN
+520 SIIAN
-525 YLISKGISKN
+525 YLITKGINKN

-546 NLPISIWGVLKTG
+546 NLPISIWGILKTG
-559 AAYMLID
+559 ASYILID
-566 PSLPQDRIN
+566 PSLPEDRIN

-587 TNLYINYDSI
+587 TNLYTNYSSI
-597 NIESILPKVE
+597 NIDKILYDVS
-607 QDTEQT
+607 
-613 LAKNHNKSTSKSKF
+613 A
-627 YSNSKNVNSLN
+627 NSKKEYNLN
-638 YTLPK
+638 IILPK

-673 VINMVNSYKKIM
+673 IINMVNSYKQIL

-705 VENFASILD
+705 VENFVSILD
-714 GKTVVLA
+714 GKTVILA
-721 DEDEQKIPVFTSK
+721 DEEEQKIPVFTSK
-734 LITEYNADF
+734 LVTNYNVDF

-754 LEEPKCLKNV
+754 LEEASCLKNV

-776 SLYDKLSKVTSARIY
+776 SLYKKLKEATSARIY

-796 SECTACSSNK
+796 SECTACASNK
-806 LVTDAKNICI
+806 LVENSNNICI
-816 GKPFLNVKIYIMNN
+816 GRPFLNTKIYIMNN
-830 CNNILP
+830 SNNILP
-836 IKTQGEIVITGD
+836 IKSQGEIVIQGD
-848 NVGKG
+848 GVGKG
-853 YVNKYDFN
+853 YVNKFDFN
-861 GTYHSGDLG
+861 GIYHTGDLG

-916 IKKVVG
+916 IKNVG
-922 RDCIC
+922 GMDAIC
-927 SYIQSKGPINET
+927 AYIQSKESIDEA
-939 FIKSELAKSLPKY
+939 FIKAELSKSLPKY

-958 IRLDTFPITLNGKID
+958 MQLDTFPITLNGKID
-973 TKKLPEVAVK
+973 TKKLPEIVVK

-989 CSTNIEKK
+989 CNTDTEKK
-997 LEKICKEIFNITKIS
+997 LEKICKDIFNKDKIS
-1012 SKANFFDM
+1012 AKANFFDM

-1036 KMNLKVS
+1036 KINLKLS

-1049 YPTIYD
+1049 YPCISD
-1055 LGKYLDS
+1055 LAKYVETLSTSNDGK
-1062 IDKQN
+1062 N
-1067 IEKPSNVNIIKKH
+1067 AHIIKKH
-1080 KEASYY
+1080 KEASSY

-1099 NMDSNSLAYNT
+1099 NMDSSSLAYNT
-1110 PFGIIFKQKPNV
+1110 PFGIIFKKKPDI
-1122 KKLEDS
+1122 KKLEES
-1128 IRKILN
+1128 IKNILN
-1134 SHDAFKTYFILENND
+1134 SHDAFKTYFALENND
-1149 VVQKLVPKVDFNL
+1149 VVQKLVPKVDFSL
-1162 KTCNYKNDDFIQPFD
+1162 KTCNYKNDEFVKPFN

-1202 HIICDGSSISIFMKE
+1202 HIICDGSSIAIFMKE
-1217 LCSLYNNFDEHI
+1217 LCDLYNN
-1229 SNGNNK
+1229 K
-1235 EANVKYNSNS
+1235 EVRHS
-1245 KNSSNKIDYI
+1245 KIDYI
-1255 DYAVS
+1255 DFAVS
-1260 EKILKEDE
+1260 EKIIKEDE
-1268 DYWVN
+1268 DYWLS
-1273 QFKDEIP
+1273 QFKNEIP
-1280 ILNMPTEF
+1280 ILNMPTEY
-1288 ERTAVKSYEGNN
+1288 ERTATKSYEGNN
-1300 VYLTLNNL
+1300 VYLSLNNL
-1308 ADISNVCKKYNV
+1308 SDISSVCKKYNV
-1320 TPYMFLLAC
+1320 TPYMFLLSC

-1342 IVIGTPVIGR
+1342 IVVGSPVIGR
-1352 NNPELSDV
+1352 NNHELQDV
-1360 IGMFVNTLAIRQN
+1360 IGMFVNTLAIKQN
-1373 IQSANKFS
+1373 IQSTNKFS
-1381 DFLELLK
+1381 DFLELVRD
-1388 NNCLNAYSHQTYP
+1388 NCLNAYNHQTYP
-1401 FDELVKKLNVIRDSS
+1401 FDELVKKLNVVRDTS
-1416 RSPIFD
+1416 RSPVFD
-1422 VLFTYESEGI
+1422 ILFTYESEGI
-1432 PKFNFDGIDVEY
+1432 PKFDFGGIPVEY
-1444 YVPENKTSKFDFSLE
+1444 YIPENKTSKFDFSLE
-1459 VTPNNTGFNLRLEYC
+1459 VTPNDEGFNLRLEYC
-1474 TKLFSKRFMQ
+1474 TKLFSKRFME

-1490 DNIIKAVINNND
+1490 NNIIKSVITNND
-1502 IQISKIQMLSNIP
+1502 VQISQIQMLSNIP
-1515 NVYPILEY
+1515 NIYPTLDY
-1523 PKESTVI
+1523 PKEYRII
-1530 DLFEK
+1530 DLLER

-1541 NKTALIFGDKKY
+1541 NKTALVFGDKKY

-1562 NRLAY
+1562 NKLAY
-1567 HIRRFGE
+1567 YLHSLGDN
-1574 HEVVGMLMD
+1574 EVVGMLMD
-1583 RSDKLIISQ
+1583 RSDSLIISQ
-1592 LAILKSGAGYIPIDP
+1592 LAILKAGSGYIPIDP

-1621 GVDVILTES
+1621 GVNVILTEN
-1630 KYKDMV
+1630 KYKDIV
-1636 PVKSILVDDENSYKS
+1636 PVKAILVDDESNYKT
-1651 YKDFKTNQT
+1651 YKEFKTNQT
-1660 PNSVAFLIY
+1660 PDSIAYLIY

-1686 VVNFICGMYSRM
+1686 VVNFVCGMFSKM

-1711 CFDIYAFE
+1711 CFDIFAFE

-1766 MTDDL
+1766 MTDNLTYL
-1771 QYLEKLKIISLAGEP
+1771 QKLKIISLAGEP

-1815 STLKDLTNTNDIT
+1815 STLKDLTDTNKIN

-1836 HIFVLDKDMNFVPY
+1836 HVFVLDNDMNFVPY
-1850 TVPGMLYIGGDGV
+1850 NVPGMLYIGGDGV

-1877 YVMYNGERIYNSG
+1877 YINYGNERIYNSG

-1912 LHGLRIEL
+1912 VHGLRIEL

-1928 SYKGVKSAVVT
+1928 SYKGVRDAVVT
-1939 VKKAQGRDILC
+1939 VKNVQGRDILC

-1982 QLDSFKYTPN
+1982 QLETFKYTPN
-1992 GKIDRKALPEPVFE
+1992 GKINRKVLPEPVFE
-2006 AKEIIAPK
+2006 AKEIVAPK

-2026 TILSIEEISTND
+2026 TILSLEEISIND

-2046 SLSALRMQIEL
+2046 SLSALKLQIEL
-2057 MKNNYNVNYGDIF
+2057 MKLNYNINYGDLF

-2082 ENHINQKAVPTYTK
+2082 ENHITQKLMPTYTK

-2105 LKKNSTFKR
+2105 LKKNTTFR
-2114 MKLKQKMLKNVL
+2114 SMKLKQKMLKNVL

-2170 QYYFGSNLSNLFG
+2170 QYYFGSDLSNLFG
-2183 NRLFVIDGDITNDN
+2183 KRLFVIAGDITNDN
-2197 FGTSNEV
+2197 FGTSSDV
-2204 YDYLGKQV
+2204 YSFLGKEV

-2248 FNKEFYQT
+2248 FNKEY
-2256 STISVSGNTMTSLPS
+2256 
-2271 SYTPKKTVYFGETNL
+2271 
-2286 FINQPLDN
+2286 
-2294 VYVRSKFEAE
+2294 
-2304 KYVLEEIANKK
+2304 
-2315 LKGLVL
+2315 
-2321 RIGNITN
+2321 
-2328 RYTDGKFQENSSDN
+2328 
-2342 AFLNRLKAFLFLKEI
+2342 
-2357 PKSIVGNYIEFSPVD
+2357 
-2372 KIAESIVVCMRY
+2372 
-2384 YTYPMT
+2384 
-2390 VLHLYNSNHL
+2390 
-2400 YINIFLE
+2400 
-2407 YLHELGYDINVVD
+2407 
-2420 DELFKTHLNNLLF
+2420 
-2433 NSSDS
+2433 
-2438 DKVSV
+2438 
-2443 LLNDLDKNR
+2443 
-2452 NLIYKTNLKITNKF
+2452 
-2466 TLKFLDKAEFTW
+2466 
-2478 PIVTKEYIEK
+2478 
-2488 ILKNL
+2488 

>member
-1 MKKLLELSSQQ
+1 MEKLMELSSQQ
-12 KNVWNSEMFYSN
+12 KNIWNSEMFYSN
-24 TNINNIGGYL
+24 TNINSIGGYL
-34 LINEPV
+34 LINQKV
-40 NIGLLEKAAN
+40 NIDLLEKAAN

-63 NLKDGEPV
+63 DLKNGEPI
-71 QCITE
+71 QYITD

-85 SVKNIDEIQKLTTE
+85 SVKNVNEIQKLTTE

-108 NSNLYSFTLFKMP
+108 NSNLYSFTLFEMP

-135 SDAWSCSLFITRFIN
+135 SDAWSCSLFITRFID
-150 IYTELLKIFSDKEK
+150 IYAELLKIFSDSQ
-164 TNLLSSSHSNSS
+164 NSALLKASN
-176 DKLKSSNDLSFLS
+176 NLSFLS
-189 DFKDVAA
+189 DFKDVST
-196 FNDTPNYS
+196 FENTPNYS

-226 EKTFDKSPELTY
+226 ENTFDKSPELTY
-238 ISHNKSSNNSMSR
+238 ISRNKNANSSKSR

-262 DKILDFCKDNK
+262 DKILNYCKDNK

-287 LAKVNSASSAI
+287 LAKINSTSSAI

-334 KDFLDKAMLT
+334 KDFLDKVSLT

-391 IDYRTTWEPISHIAE
+391 IDYKTTWEPISNIAE

-430 KFNDKDIQCLHKRI
+430 KFDDKDILCLHKRI
-444 CHMAE
+444 CNIAE
-449 QALQNVK
+449 QALRNIN
-456 LKDISVLCDDDEKT
+456 LKDITVLCDDDEK
-470 INEFNDTDFDYDK
+470 ILNDFNNTHFDYDK
-483 NETLVN
+483 NESLVS
-489 IFEKTV
+489 IFEKAV
-495 KANAN
+495 KNNEN
-500 KTAYIFKGQTLTYK
+500 KPAVIFKDTILTYK

-520 NILAN
+520 NVIAN
-525 YLISKGISKN
+525 YLIDKGVTKN
-535 DVIGIMFNRSL
+535 DVIGIMLNRSL
-546 NLPISIWGVLKTG
+546 NIPISIWGVLKTG
-559 AAYMLID
+559 ASYMLID
-566 PSLPQDRIN
+566 PSLPEDRIN

-581 NAKYVL
+581 NSKFVL
-587 TNLYINYDSI
+587 TNLYLNYDCI
-597 NIESILPKVE
+597 NIDEVLSNDVVAESN
-607 QDTEQT
+607 DSS
-613 LAKNHNKSTSKSKF
+613 NKRASKTSTSNFNIS
-627 YSNSKNVNSLN
+627 
-638 YTLPK
+638 LPK
-643 VDSSNEDRFCI
+643 VDSSNEDRFCV

-673 VINMVNSYKKIM
+673 VINMVNSYKQIL

-705 VENFASILD
+705 VENFVSILD

-721 DEDEQKIPVFTSK
+721 DEEEQKIPVFTSK
-734 LITEYNADF
+734 LVTDYNVDF

-754 LEEPKCLKNV
+754 LEEASCLENV

-776 SLYDKLSKVTSARIY
+776 SLYKKLKKSTSARIY

-796 SECTACSSNK
+796 SECTACASNK
-806 LVTDAKNICI
+806 LVENSDNICI
-816 GKPFLNVKIYIMNN
+816 GRPFLNTKIYIMNN
-830 CNNILP
+830 NDNILP
-836 IKTQGEIVITGD
+836 IKTQGEIVIQGD
-848 NVGKG
+848 GVGKG
-853 YVNKYDFN
+853 YVNKFDFN
-861 GTYHSGDLG
+861 GIYHTGDLG

-916 IKKVVG
+916 IKKVG
-922 RDCIC
+922 GMDAIC
-927 SYIQSKGPINET
+927 SYIQSKESIDESLL
-939 FIKSELAKSLPKY
+939 KAELSKSLPKY

-958 IRLDTFPITLNGKID
+958 MQLDTFPITLNGKID
-973 TKKLPEVAVK
+973 TKKLPEIIVK
-983 EEEFVA
+983 EEEFVS
-989 CSTNIEKK
+989 CETDTEKK
-997 LEKICKEIFNITKIS
+997 LEKICKDIFDKEKIS
-1012 SKANFFDM
+1012 AKSNFFDM

-1049 YPTIYD
+1049 YPCISD
-1055 LGKYLDS
+1055 LAKYVETLSTSSD
-1062 IDKQN
+1062 
-1067 IEKPSNVNIIKKH
+1067 EKKANIIKKH
-1080 KEASYY
+1080 KEASSY

-1110 PFGIIFKQKPNV
+1110 PFGIIFKKKPDI
-1122 KKLEDS
+1122 KKLEES
-1128 IRKILN
+1128 IKIVLN
-1134 SHDAFKTYFILENND
+1134 SHDAFKTYFVLENND
-1149 VVQKLVPKVDFNL
+1149 VVQKLVSKVDFSL
-1162 KTCNYKNDDFIQPFD
+1162 KTCNYKNDEFVKPFN

-1185 VELDHYEGK
+1185 IELNHFDHQ
-1194 YLLQLDIH
+1194 YLLQFDIH
-1202 HIICDGSSISIFMKE
+1202 HIICDGSSIAIFMKE
-1217 LCSLYNNFDEHI
+1217 LCDLYNDREI
-1229 SNGNNK
+1229 KPS
-1235 EANVKYNSNS
+1235 
-1245 KNSSNKIDYI
+1245 KIDYI
-1255 DYAVS
+1255 DFAVS
-1260 EKILKEDE
+1260 EKIIKEDE

-1280 ILNMPTEF
+1280 ILNMPTEY
-1288 ERTAVKSYEGNN
+1288 ERTATKSYEGNN
-1300 VYLTLNNL
+1300 VYLSLNNL
-1308 ADISNVCKKYNV
+1308 SDISSVCKKYNV
-1320 TPYMFLLAC
+1320 TPYMFLLSC

-1342 IVIGTPVIGR
+1342 IVVGSPVIGR
-1352 NNPELSDV
+1352 NNHELQDV
-1360 IGMFVNTLAIRQN
+1360 IGMFVNTLAIKQN
-1373 IQSANKFS
+1373 IQSTNKFS
-1381 DFLELLK
+1381 DFLELVK
-1388 NNCLNAYSHQTYP
+1388 NNCLNAYNHQTYP
-1401 FDELVKKLNVIRDSS
+1401 FDELVKKLNVD
-1416 RSPIFD
+1416 FG
-1422 VLFTYESEGI
+1422 GI
-1432 PKFNFDGIDVEY
+1432 PVEY
-1444 YVPENKTSKFDFSLE
+1444 YIPENKTSKFDFSLE
-1459 VTPNNTGFNLRLEYC
+1459 VTPNDEGFSLRLEYC
-1474 TKLFSKRFMQ
+1474 TKLFSKRFME

-1490 DNIIKAVINNND
+1490 NNIIKSAITNND
-1502 IQISKIQMLSNIP
+1502 IQISQIQMLSSIP
-1515 NVYPILEY
+1515 NIYPTLNY
-1523 PKESTVI
+1523 PKEDRII

-1541 NKTALIFGDKKY
+1541 NKTALVFGEKNY

-1562 NRLAY
+1562 NKLAY
-1567 HIRRFGE
+1567 YLHSLGDN
-1574 HEVVGMLMD
+1574 EVVGMLMD
-1583 RSDKLIISQ
+1583 RSDSLIISQ
-1592 LAILKSGAGYIPIDP
+1592 LAILKSGSGYLPIDP

-1621 GVDVILTES
+1621 GVNVILTEN
-1630 KYKDMV
+1630 KYKDIV
-1636 PVKSILVDDENSYKS
+1636 PVKAVLVNDENNYKT
-1651 YKDFKTNQT
+1651 YKEFKTNQT
-1660 PNSVAFLIY
+1660 PDSIAYLIY

-1676 PKGVMVKQQG
+1676 PKGVMIKQSN
-1686 VVNFICGMYSRM
+1686 VVNFICGTFHDM
-1698 PLKNLTMV
+1698 PLKNLTIV

-1711 CFDIYAFE
+1711 CFDIYVFE

-1728 KVVMASNEEQNN
+1728 KVVMASNEDQNN

-1766 MTDDL
+1766 MTDKL
-1771 QYLEKLKIISLAGEP
+1771 PYLSNLKVVSLIGEP
-1786 FPLDLLKNIKK
+1786 FPLDLLKDIKS
-1797 VTKARIYNM
+1797 VSQTRIYNM
-1806 YGPTETTIG
+1806 YGPTETTVG
-1815 STLKDLTNTNDIT
+1815 STLKELTNTNTNNIT
-1828 IGEPMPNT
+1828 IGTPLPNT
-1836 HIFVLDKDMNFVPY
+1836 HALVLDNDMNFVPY
-1850 TVPGMLYIGGDGV
+1850 NVPGTLYLGGDGV
-1863 SIGYKNRPE
+1863 TIGYKNRPE

-1877 YVMYNGERIYNSG
+1877 YVMYNGERIYNTG
-1890 DLVKLLPNGELECL
+1890 DLAKVLPNGELECL

-1912 LHGLRIEL
+1912 IHGLRIEL

-1939 VKKAQGRDILC
+1939 VKNVQGRDILC

-1963 LKKSLAKKLPN
+1963 LKKSLAKKLPS

-1982 QLDSFKYTPN
+1982 QLETFKYTPN

-2006 AKEIIAPK
+2006 AKEIVAPK

-2026 TILSIEEISTND
+2026 TILSLEEISIDD
-2038 NFFDIGGD
+2038 NFFEIGGD
-2046 SLSALRMQIEL
+2046 SLSALKLQIEL
-2057 MKNNYNVNYGDIF
+2057 MKHNYNINYGDLF
-2070 KNNTIHDLANFI
+2070 KNNTIHSLANFI
-2082 ENHINQKAVPTYTK
+2082 ENNMKQTAVITYAK

-2105 LKKNSTFKR
+2105 LKKNTTFR
-2114 MKLKQKMLKNVL
+2114 SMKLKQKILKNVL

-2170 QYYFGSNLSNLFG
+2170 QYYFGSDLSNLFG
-2183 NRLFVIDGDITNDN
+2183 KRLFVIAGDITNDN
-2197 FGTSNEV
+2197 FGTSSDV
-2204 YDYLGKQV
+2204 YSFLGKEV

-2271 SYTPKKTVYFGETNL
+2271 SYTPKKTIYFGENNL

-2315 LKGLVL
+2315 LRGLVL

-2342 AFLNRLKAFLFLKEI
+2342 AFLNRLKAFLFLKELPESMI
-2357 PKSIVGNYIEFSPVD
+2357 SNYVEFSPVD
-2372 KIAESIVVCMRY
+2372 KIAESIVACMRY

-2407 YLHELGYDINVVD
+2407 YLYELGYDISIVK
-2420 DELFKTHLNNLLF
+2420 DEVFKEHLNNLLF
-2433 NSSDS
+2433 NSNNS

-2443 LLNDLDKNR
+2443 LLNDLDKDR

-2466 TLKFLDKAEFTW
+2466 TLKFLDKADFSW